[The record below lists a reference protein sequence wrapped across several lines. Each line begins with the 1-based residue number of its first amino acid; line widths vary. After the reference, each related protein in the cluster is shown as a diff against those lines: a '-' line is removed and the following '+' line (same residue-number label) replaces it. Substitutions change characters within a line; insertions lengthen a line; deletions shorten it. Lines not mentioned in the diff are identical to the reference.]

1 MRIIQKQISLE
12 PMTSRLPSVWPAYY
26 NNEPDIYYFDD
37 ASLKN
42 RDWAYTSNWGMVPVN
57 IVVFPTPY
65 SCHTDADYS
74 VVDGC
79 HCYGGDY
86 ETNVGCSNEGSLSYD
101 ELNFSGDC
109 ELCIDAEPCNNECNF
124 VLSFENLSKW
134 YYFFNEY
141 YNLLKQYSHCDR
153 VYTSAE
159 DYYNYESLTKYA
171 DQMIYG
177 TDRQTYID
185 LDEEFANKGGR
196 VYVDLY
202 DKDGALIDAK
212 LDLEE
217 YYKKI
222 HDEYEGDRTAI
233 INVYDGGFFKWIC
246 DNVVPSFTIPMAY
259 RNYWK
264 KDILFYP
271 DVIKWMKWFNDRED
285 LNYEEAANF
294 ELEIEITEI
303 WDCKA
308 EGVDDCCDCEEYFGR
323 GGKRIYD
330 KMKEWYNQVQGKIL
344 SSINKSCSMPTIILP
359 TELQLSI
366 DDIGEFSIF
375 STDYEL
381 GKDYRVA
388 HYGDSANTYGGT
400 VQTID
405 GVPMYFSGA
414 CQNNGLGF
422 TFNPD
427 YMERYVSSCMT
438 CGYEGVFAEICPKC
452 GDRHIKQISY
462 DPDRKENIEDVWSSY
477 TERYITHEYCCDG
490 ECENCSEKYDNRDE
504 FFTNVTYYTYD
515 ENNVKHTG
523 TGSKEDAK
531 NEIKKK
537 LTKIYPLTTC
547 ENGWILIDGV
557 LYEIK
562 EAEFGKYD
570 QSNVYLKDNTYLVFR
585 EEGTNTPYTFVNGK
599 KVFADFYPAK
609 DSGVFYFPF
618 FLSESAEFVE
628 KCSGKLFNIENYMQF
643 KRHEK
648 LNHIFYIEYHGKVY
662 NLGTDGTQ
670 DSYEIDGNEYY
681 KTTGYTVNEYGDT
694 LYCIDGVKFY
704 NDASVIG
711 GLEDYTL
718 EGYDTPSC
726 TVDENN
732 KNIIKIEPFMDDDKC
747 AFTIYSVEEITGH
760 TVSKIADIRLYNVLT
775 DDIGNTI
782 EGIYDLRASG
792 ATAHQPPQGTE
803 LELIYQVGNTANI
816 NRFSQSMDDMD
827 EIIVAKTK
835 NGWSDFRNYFVG
847 DIITKMTFYYKDYN
861 DNIVTD
867 TIHYAELDSG
877 DTRIVYDHDG
887 AQKFSTPSGYTS
899 LKAIQL
905 ATEVKDTLEESGKT
919 KFMKDDIYCDIT
931 YYVGATLSRIEGK
944 QYNLSS
950 KARGDKHNTSNGE
963 FYYSNYGV
971 EYIETVRFVKTN
983 WEYYLKKP
991 KDEESTLPS
1000 KRKDPCKHSISYPV
1014 YVYVLTQDL
1023 TRVDESQY
1031 DTEYSVPMA
1040 DFKFE
1045 INVFSGNSDTFAD
1058 RYPEEMTKH
1067 NDLQVF
1073 PTFREEYRFGVS
1085 TLENVDSD
1093 IYIDRGINAAFEKHL
1108 KLGEVTSLEALEQY
1122 GNGYFKIM
1130 ES

>member
-12 PMTSRLPSVWPAYY
+12 PMTSRLPSVWPAYLDNKLY
-26 NNEPDIYYFDD
+26 FFDD
-37 ASLKN
+37 AHLKE

-57 IVVFPTPY
+57 IVVNHAPSEFGKDGRPQSAETY
-65 SCHTDADYS
+65 YL
-74 VVDGC
+74 VDGC
-79 HCYGGDY
+79 HCYGSLY
-86 ETNVGCSNEGSLSYD
+86 ETNSGCSNCGSSSYD
-101 ELNFSGDC
+101 ELRFSGEC
-109 ELCIDAEPCNNECNF
+109 SPCISGECSF

-134 YYFFNEY
+134 YYFFTEY
-141 YNLLKQYSHCDR
+141 YNLLKQYSHCNR

-177 TDRQTYID
+177 TDRQTYVD

-202 DKDGALIDAK
+202 NKDGALIDAK

-264 KDILFYP
+264 KDMLFYP
-271 DVIKWMKWFNDRED
+271 DVIKWMKWFSDREE
-285 LNYEEAANF
+285 LNYKEVANF
-294 ELEIEITEI
+294 ELENGLTEL

-308 EGVDDCCDCEEYFGR
+308 EGVGDCCDCEEYFGR
-323 GGKRIYD
+323 GGDRIYQE
-330 KMKEWYNQVQGKIL
+330 MKKWYNKVQSKIL
-344 SSINKSCSMPTIILP
+344 SSISEPFSMPTIILP

-388 HYGDSANTYGGT
+388 HYGDSANTHSGT
-400 VQTID
+400 VVTMD
-405 GVPMYFSGA
+405 GNSMYLSGDS
-414 CQNNGLGF
+414 LGF
-422 TFNPD
+422 SFNPE
-427 YMERYVSSCMT
+427 YMEKFESGWTSYTDRYIMHEYDCNAKGCEHKKTYNNKNEFYVS
-438 CGYEGVFAEICPKC
+438 A
-452 GDRHIKQISY
+452 
-462 DPDRKENIEDVWSSY
+462 
-477 TERYITHEYCCDG
+477 
-490 ECENCSEKYDNRDE
+490 
-504 FFTNVTYYTYD
+504 VTYYTYD

-531 NEIKKK
+531 DEIKEK

-547 ENGWILIDGV
+547 DNGWILIDGV

-585 EEGTNTPYTFVNGK
+585 ENGTNTPYTFVNGK
-599 KVFADFYPAK
+599 KVFADFYPTK
-609 DSGVFYFPF
+609 DNGVFYFPF
-618 FLSESAEFVE
+618 FLSENANFVE
-628 KCSGKLFNIENYMQF
+628 KCSGKLFNIENYKQF
-643 KRHEK
+643 KRYEK
-648 LNHIFYIEYHGKVY
+648 LNHIYYIEYHGKVY

-694 LYCIDGVKFY
+694 LYCINGVKFY
-704 NDASVIG
+704 NDASVTG
-711 GLEDYTL
+711 GLEDYIL

-726 TVDENN
+726 TVDKNGN
-732 KNIIKIEPFMDDDKC
+732 NIIKIEPFMDDEHSI
-747 AFTIYSVEEITGH
+747 FTIYSVDEITGQ
-760 TVSKIADIRLYNVLT
+760 TVSKLSDIRLYNVLT
-775 DDIGNTI
+775 DDVGNTI
-782 EGIYDLRASG
+782 EGIYDVRAVGTSG
-792 ATAHQPPQGTE
+792 ATAHQPPQGIE

-816 NRFSQSMDDMD
+816 QRFSKTSDDMD
-827 EIIVAKTK
+827 WVITAKEK
-835 NGWSDFRNYFVG
+835 NKQSDFRNYFVG
-847 DIITKMTFYYKDYN
+847 DIITKMTFYYKDYDGN
-861 DNIVTD
+861 VVND
-867 TIHYAELDSG
+867 TIRYAELGND
-877 DTRIVYDHDG
+877 DVRYIYDYNSSE
-887 AQKFSTPSGYTS
+887 KYSTHSGYTS

-919 KFMKDDIYCDIT
+919 KYMYDDIYCDIT
-931 YYVGATLSRIEGK
+931 YYVGATLSRKEGK
-944 QYNLSS
+944 EYNLAS
-950 KARGDKHNTSNGE
+950 KARDDKHKTSKDVSDE
-963 FYYSNYGV
+963 QYHYYSNYGV
-971 EYIETVRFVKTN
+971 EYTETVRFVKTN
-983 WEYYLKKP
+983 LEYYLKKP
-991 KDEESTLPS
+991 KNENSILPS
-1000 KRKDPCKHSISYPV
+1000 KRKKPCNHSVSYPI

-1031 DTEYSVPMA
+1031 KTEYSVPMA

-1045 INVFSGNSDTFAD
+1045 INIFSGNGDTFGEK
-1058 RYPEEMTKH
+1058 YPEEMATH
-1067 NDLQVF
+1067 NNLQVF
-1073 PTFREEYRFGVS
+1073 PTYREEYRFGVS
-1085 TLENVDSD
+1085 SIENVDSD

>member
-246 DNVVPSFTIPMAY
+246 DNVVPSFTIPMVY

-264 KDILFYP
+264 KDMLFYP
-271 DVIKWMKWFNDRED
+271 DVIKWMKWFNDREE
-285 LNYEEAANF
+285 LNYKEAANF
-294 ELEIEITEI
+294 ELENGLTEL

-308 EGVDDCCDCEEYFGR
+308 EGVGDCCDCEEYFGR
-323 GGKRIYD
+323 GGDRIYQE
-330 KMKEWYNQVQGKIL
+330 MKKWYNKVQSKIL

-388 HYGDSANTYGGT
+388 HYGDSANTHSGT
-400 VQTID
+400 VVTMD
-405 GVPMYFSGA
+405 GNSMYLSGDS
-414 CQNNGLGF
+414 LGF
-422 TFNPD
+422 SFNPE
-427 YMERYVSSCMT
+427 YMEKFESGWTSYTDRYIMHEYDCNAKGCEHKKTYNNKNEFYVS
-438 CGYEGVFAEICPKC
+438 A
-452 GDRHIKQISY
+452 
-462 DPDRKENIEDVWSSY
+462 
-477 TERYITHEYCCDG
+477 
-490 ECENCSEKYDNRDE
+490 
-504 FFTNVTYYTYD
+504 VTYYTYD

-523 TGSKEDAK
+523 AGSIDNAK

-562 EAEFGKYD
+562 ETEYWKYD
-570 QSNVYLKDNTYLVFR
+570 QSNVYLRDNTYLVFR
-585 EEGTNTPYTFVNGK
+585 EDFTDTPYTFVNGK
-599 KVFADFYPAK
+599 KIFADFYPAK
-609 DSGVFYFPF
+609 DNGVFYFPF
-618 FLSESAEFVE
+618 FLSENANFVE
-628 KCSGKLFNIENYMQF
+628 KCSGKLFNIENYKQF
-643 KRHEK
+643 KRYEK
-648 LNHIFYIEYHGKVY
+648 LNHIYYIEYHGKVY

-694 LYCIDGVKFY
+694 LYCINGVKFY
-704 NDASVIG
+704 NDASVTG
-711 GLEDYTL
+711 GLEDYIL

-726 TVDENN
+726 TVDKNGN
-732 KNIIKIEPFMDDDKC
+732 NIIKIEPFMDDEHSI
-747 AFTIYSVEEITGH
+747 FTIYSVDEITGQ
-760 TVSKIADIRLYNVLT
+760 TVSKLSDIRLYNVLT
-775 DDIGNTI
+775 DDVGNTI
-782 EGIYDLRASG
+782 EGIYDVRAVGTSG

-816 NRFSQSMDDMD
+816 QRFSQTKDDMD
-827 EIIVAKTK
+827 DII
-835 NGWSDFRNYFVG
+835 SDYDERNYFVG
-847 DIITKMTFYYKDYN
+847 DIITKMTFYYKDYDGN
-861 DNIVTD
+861 VVND
-867 TIHYAELDSG
+867 TIRYAELGSD
-877 DTRIVYDHDG
+877 DVRYIYDYNSSEEY
-887 AQKFSTPSGYTS
+887 STPSGYTS

-905 ATEVKDTLEESGKT
+905 ATEVKDTLEQSGKT
-919 KFMKDDIYCDIT
+919 KYMYDDIYCDIT
-931 YYVGATLSRIEGK
+931 YYVGATLSRKEGK
-944 QYNLSS
+944 EYNLASY
-950 KARGDKHNTSNGE
+950 ARGDKHSKNSTYSGKS
-963 FYYSNYGV
+963 FSNYGV
-971 EYIETVRFVKTN
+971 EYTETVRFVKTN
-983 WEYYLKKP
+983 LEYYLKKP
-991 KDEESTLPS
+991 KDENSILPS
-1000 KRKDPCKHSISYPV
+1000 KRKKPCNHSVSYPI

-1031 DTEYSVPMA
+1031 KTEYSVPIA

-1045 INVFSGNSDTFAD
+1045 INIFSGNGDTFGEK
-1058 RYPEEMTKH
+1058 YPEEMATH
-1067 NDLQVF
+1067 NNLQVF
-1073 PTFREEYRFGVS
+1073 PTYREEYRFGVS
-1085 TLENVDSD
+1085 SIENVDSD

>member
-57 IVVFPTPY
+57 IVVSHNPNELGSDGRPQSAET
-65 SCHTDADYS
+65 YS

-79 HCYGGDY
+79 HCYAQSGT
-86 ETNVGCSNEGSLSYD
+86 EYD
-101 ELNFSGDC
+101 KL
-109 ELCIDAEPCNNECNF
+109 CNF

-177 TDRQTYID
+177 TDKQVYLD

-196 VYVDLY
+196 VEVQIYN
-202 DKDGALIDAK
+202 KDTAK
-212 LDLEE
+212 
-217 YYKKI
+217 YSAMTPTQA
-222 HDEYEGDRTAI
+222 HDEFKGDRMAMTD
-233 INVYDGGFFKWIC
+233 VYDVGFFKWIC

-271 DVIKWMKWFNDRED
+271 DVIKWMKWFSDREE
-285 LNYEEAANF
+285 LNYKEAANF
-294 ELEIEITEI
+294 ELENGLTEL

-308 EGVDDCCDCEEYFGR
+308 EGVGDCCDCEEYFGR
-323 GGKRIYD
+323 GGDRIYQE
-330 KMKEWYNQVQGKIL
+330 MKKWYNKVQSKIL
-344 SSINKSCSMPTIILP
+344 SSISKPCSMPTIILP

-427 YMERYVSSCMT
+427 YMEKYVSSCMD

-452 GDRHIKQISY
+452 GNRHIKQISY
-462 DPDRKENIEDVWSSY
+462 DPDRKENIEGAWTSY
-477 TERYITHEYCCDG
+477 TEKYIN
-490 ECENCSEKYDNRDE
+490 ENRGE
-504 FFTNVTYYTYD
+504 FFTDVTYYTYD

-523 TGSKEDAK
+523 TGSKEHAK
-531 NEIKKK
+531 DEIKKK

-547 ENGWILIDGV
+547 DNGWILIDGV

-570 QSNVYLKDNTYLVFR
+570 QSNLYLKDNTYLVFR

-599 KVFADFYPAK
+599 KVFADFYPGK

-643 KRHEK
+643 KRYEK
-648 LNHIFYIEYHGKVY
+648 LNHIYYIEYHGKVY

-711 GLEDYTL
+711 GLEDYIL

-726 TVDENN
+726 TVDENG

-747 AFTIYSVEEITGH
+747 VFTIYSVEEITGH

-792 ATAHQPPQGTE
+792 ATAHQPPEGTE

-827 EIIVAKTK
+827 EIIEAKAK

-861 DNIVTD
+861 DNIVND
-867 TIHYAELDSG
+867 TIYYVELDSG
-877 DTRIVYDHDG
+877 DTRIIYDHNG
-887 AQKFSTPSGYTS
+887 TQKFSTPSGYTS

-1000 KRKDPCKHSISYPV
+1000 KRKGPCKHSISYPV

-1031 DTEYSVPMA
+1031 NTEYSVPMA

-1058 RYPEEMTKH
+1058 RYLEEMTKH

-1073 PTFREEYRFGVS
+1073 PTYREEYRFGIS
-1085 TLENVDSD
+1085 ALENVDSD

>member
-57 IVVFPTPY
+57 IVVNHNPNELGSDGRPQSAETY
-65 SCHTDADYS
+65 SI
-74 VVDGC
+74 VDGC
-79 HCYGGDY
+79 HCYAQSGT
-86 ETNVGCSNEGSLSYD
+86 EYD
-101 ELNFSGDC
+101 KL
-109 ELCIDAEPCNNECNF
+109 CNF

-177 TDRQTYID
+177 TDKQTYLD

-196 VYVDLY
+196 VEVQIYN
-202 DKDGALIDAK
+202 KDTAK
-212 LDLEE
+212 
-217 YYKKI
+217 YSAMTPTQA
-222 HDEYEGDRTAI
+222 HDEFKGDRMAMTD
-233 INVYDGGFFKWIC
+233 VYDVGFFKWIC

-271 DVIKWMKWFNDRED
+271 DVIKWMKWFSDREE

-294 ELEIEITEI
+294 ELERGLTEL

-323 GGKRIYD
+323 GGDRIYQE
-330 KMKEWYNQVQGKIL
+330 MKKWYNKVQSKIL
-344 SSINKSCSMPTIILP
+344 SSISKPCSMPTIILP

-381 GKDYRVA
+381 GLDYRVA

-400 VQTID
+400 VQTMD
-405 GVPMYFSGA
+405 GIPMYLSGD
-414 CQNNGLGF
+414 CQNNGWGF

-427 YMERYVSSCMT
+427 YMEKYVSSCMT

-452 GDRHIKQISY
+452 GNRHIKQISY
-462 DPDRKENIEDVWSSY
+462 EPDRKENIEGAWTSY
-477 TERYITHEYCCDG
+477 TEKYVN
-490 ECENCSEKYDNRDE
+490 ENRGE
-504 FFTNVTYYTYD
+504 FFTDVTYYTYD

-523 TGSKEDAK
+523 TGSKEHAK
-531 NEIKKK
+531 DEIKKK

-547 ENGWILIDGV
+547 DNGWILIDGA

-643 KRHEK
+643 KRYEK
-648 LNHIFYIEYHGKVY
+648 LNHIYYIEYHGKVY

-694 LYCIDGVKFY
+694 LYCINGVKFY
-704 NDASVIG
+704 NDTSVIG
-711 GLEDYTL
+711 GLEDYIL

-726 TVDENN
+726 TVDENG

-747 AFTIYSVEEITGH
+747 VFTIYSVEEITGH

-782 EGIYDLRASG
+782 EGIYDLMASG
-792 ATAHQPPQGTE
+792 ATAHQPPEGTE

-827 EIIVAKTK
+827 EIIEAKAK

-861 DNIVTD
+861 DNIVND
-867 TIHYAELDSG
+867 TIYYVELDSG
-877 DTRIVYDHDG
+877 DTRIIYDHNG
-887 AQKFSTPSGYTS
+887 TQKFSTPSGYTS

-931 YYVGATLSRIEGK
+931 YYVCATLSRIEGK

-1073 PTFREEYRFGVS
+1073 PTYREEYRFGIS
-1085 TLENVDSD
+1085 ALENVDSD

>member
-26 NNEPDIYYFDD
+26 NNEPGIYYFDD

-246 DNVVPSFTIPMAY
+246 DNVVPSFTIPMVY

-264 KDILFYP
+264 KDMLFYP
-271 DVIKWMKWFNDRED
+271 DVIKWMKWFNDREE
-285 LNYEEAANF
+285 LNYKEAANF
-294 ELEIEITEI
+294 ELENGLTEL

-308 EGVDDCCDCEEYFGR
+308 EGVGDCCDCEEYFGR
-323 GGKRIYD
+323 GGDRIYQE
-330 KMKEWYNQVQGKIL
+330 MKKWYNKVQSKIL

-388 HYGDSANTYGGT
+388 HYGDSANTHSGT
-400 VQTID
+400 VVTMD
-405 GVPMYFSGA
+405 GNSMYLSGDS
-414 CQNNGLGF
+414 LGF
-422 TFNPD
+422 SFNPE
-427 YMERYVSSCMT
+427 YMENFESGWTSYTDRYIMHEYDCNAKGCEHKKTYNNKNEFYVS
-438 CGYEGVFAEICPKC
+438 A
-452 GDRHIKQISY
+452 
-462 DPDRKENIEDVWSSY
+462 
-477 TERYITHEYCCDG
+477 
-490 ECENCSEKYDNRDE
+490 
-504 FFTNVTYYTYD
+504 VTYYTYD

-523 TGSKEDAK
+523 AGSIDNAK

-562 EAEFGKYD
+562 ETEYWKYD
-570 QSNVYLKDNTYLVFR
+570 QSNVYLRDNTYLVFR
-585 EEGTNTPYTFVNGK
+585 EDFTDTPYTFVNGK
-599 KVFADFYPAK
+599 KIFADFYPAK
-609 DSGVFYFPF
+609 DNGVFYFPF
-618 FLSESAEFVE
+618 FLSENANFVE
-628 KCSGKLFNIENYMQF
+628 KCSGKLFNIENYKQF
-643 KRHEK
+643 KRYEK
-648 LNHIFYIEYHGKVY
+648 LNHIYYIEYHGKVY

-694 LYCIDGVKFY
+694 LYCINGVKFY
-704 NDASVIG
+704 NDASVTG
-711 GLEDYTL
+711 GLEDYIL

-726 TVDENN
+726 TVDKNGN
-732 KNIIKIEPFMDDDKC
+732 NIIKIEPFMDDEHSI
-747 AFTIYSVEEITGH
+747 FTIYSVDEITGQ
-760 TVSKIADIRLYNVLT
+760 TVSKLSDIRLYNVLT
-775 DDIGNTI
+775 DDVGNTI
-782 EGIYDLRASG
+782 EGIYDVRAVGTSG

-816 NRFSQSMDDMD
+816 QRFSQTKDDMD
-827 EIIVAKTK
+827 DII
-835 NGWSDFRNYFVG
+835 SDYDERNYFVG
-847 DIITKMTFYYKDYN
+847 DIITKMTFYYKDYDGN
-861 DNIVTD
+861 VVND
-867 TIHYAELDSG
+867 TIRYAELGSD
-877 DTRIVYDHDG
+877 DVRYIYDYNSSEEY
-887 AQKFSTPSGYTS
+887 STPSGYTS

-905 ATEVKDTLEESGKT
+905 ATEVKDTLEQSGKT
-919 KFMKDDIYCDIT
+919 KYMYDDIYCDIT
-931 YYVGATLSRIEGK
+931 YYVGATLSRKEGK
-944 QYNLSS
+944 EYNLASY
-950 KARGDKHNTSNGE
+950 ARGDKHSKNSTYSGKS
-963 FYYSNYGV
+963 FSNYGV
-971 EYIETVRFVKTN
+971 EYTETVRFVKTN
-983 WEYYLKKP
+983 LEYYLKKP
-991 KDEESTLPS
+991 KDENSILPS
-1000 KRKDPCKHSISYPV
+1000 KRKKPCNHSVSYPI

-1031 DTEYSVPMA
+1031 KTEYSVPIA

-1045 INVFSGNSDTFAD
+1045 INIFSGNGDTFGEK
-1058 RYPEEMTKH
+1058 YPEEMATH
-1067 NDLQVF
+1067 NNLQVF
-1073 PTFREEYRFGVS
+1073 PTYREEYRFGVS
-1085 TLENVDSD
+1085 SIENVDSD

>member
-12 PMTSRLPSVWPAYY
+12 PMASRLPSVWPAYLDNKLY
-26 NNEPDIYYFDD
+26 FFDD
-37 ASLKN
+37 AHLKE

-57 IVVFPTPY
+57 IVVSPTPY

-86 ETNVGCSNEGSLSYD
+86 ETNVGSSNERSLSYD

-109 ELCIDAEPCNNECNF
+109 GICVDAEPCNNECNF

-202 DKDGALIDAK
+202 NKDGALIDAK

-264 KDILFYP
+264 KDMLFYP
-271 DVIKWMKWFNDRED
+271 DVIKWMKWFSDREE

-294 ELEIEITEI
+294 ELERGLTEL

-323 GGKRIYD
+323 GGDRIYQE
-330 KMKEWYNQVQGKIL
+330 MKKWYNKVQSKIL
-344 SSINKSCSMPTIILP
+344 SSISKPCSMPTIILP

-388 HYGDSANTYGGT
+388 HYGDSANTHSGT
-400 VQTID
+400 VVTMD
-405 GVPMYFSGA
+405 GNSMYLSGDS
-414 CQNNGLGF
+414 LGF
-422 TFNPD
+422 SFNPE
-427 YMERYVSSCMT
+427 YMEKFESGWTSYTDRYIMHEYDCNAKGCKHKKTYNNKNEFYVS
-438 CGYEGVFAEICPKC
+438 A
-452 GDRHIKQISY
+452 
-462 DPDRKENIEDVWSSY
+462 
-477 TERYITHEYCCDG
+477 
-490 ECENCSEKYDNRDE
+490 
-504 FFTNVTYYTYD
+504 VTYYTYD

-523 TGSKEDAK
+523 AGSKEDAK
-531 NEIKKK
+531 DEIKEK

-547 ENGWILIDGV
+547 DNGWILIDGV

-585 EEGTNTPYTFVNGK
+585 EDGTNTPYTFVNGK

-609 DSGVFYFPF
+609 DNGVFYFPF
-618 FLSESAEFVE
+618 FLSENANFVE
-628 KCSGKLFNIENYMQF
+628 KCSGKLFNIENYKQF
-643 KRHEK
+643 KRYEK
-648 LNHIFYIEYHGKVY
+648 LNHIYYIEYHGKVY

-694 LYCIDGVKFY
+694 LYCINGVKFY
-704 NDASVIG
+704 NDTSVIG
-711 GLEDYTL
+711 GLEDYIL

-726 TVDENN
+726 TVDENG

-747 AFTIYSVEEITGH
+747 VFTIYSVEEITGH

-782 EGIYDLRASG
+782 EGVYDLRASG
-792 ATAHQPPQGTE
+792 ATAHQPPEGTE

-827 EIIVAKTK
+827 EIIEAKAK

-861 DNIVTD
+861 DNIVND
-867 TIHYAELDSG
+867 TVYYVELDSG
-877 DTRIVYDHDG
+877 DTRIIYDHNG
-887 AQKFSTPSGYTS
+887 TQKFSTPSGYTS

-1073 PTFREEYRFGVS
+1073 PTYREEYRFGIS
-1085 TLENVDSD
+1085 ALENVDSD

>member
-12 PMTSRLPSVWPAYY
+12 PMTSRLPSVWPAYLDNKLY
-26 NNEPDIYYFDD
+26 FFDD
-37 ASLKN
+37 AHLKEM
-42 RDWAYTSNWGMVPVN
+42 DWAYTSNWGMVPVN
-57 IVVFPTPY
+57 IVVNHAPSEFGKDGRPQSAETY
-65 SCHTDADYS
+65 YL
-74 VVDGC
+74 VDGC
-79 HCYGGDY
+79 HCYGSLY
-86 ETNVGCSNEGSLSYD
+86 ETNSGCSNCGSSSYD
-101 ELNFSGDC
+101 ELRFSGEC
-109 ELCIDAEPCNNECNF
+109 SPCISGECSF

-134 YYFFNEY
+134 YYFFTEY
-141 YNLLKQYSHCDR
+141 YNLLKQYSHCNR

-177 TDRQTYID
+177 TDRQTYVD

-202 DKDGALIDAK
+202 NKDGALIDAK

-222 HDEYEGDRTAI
+222 NDEYEGDRTAI

-246 DNVVPSFTIPMAY
+246 DNVVPSFTIPVAY
-259 RNYWK
+259 RHYWK

-294 ELEIEITEI
+294 ELEREITEI

-308 EGVDDCCDCEEYFGR
+308 EGIDDCCDCEEYFGR
-323 GGKRIYD
+323 GGKKIYD

-388 HYGDSANTYGGT
+388 HYGDSANTHSGT
-400 VQTID
+400 VVTMD
-405 GVPMYFSGA
+405 GNSMYLSGDS
-414 CQNNGLGF
+414 LGF
-422 TFNPD
+422 SFNPE
-427 YMERYVSSCMT
+427 YMEKFESGWTSYTDRYIMHEYDCNAKGCEHKKTYNNKNEFYVS
-438 CGYEGVFAEICPKC
+438 A
-452 GDRHIKQISY
+452 
-462 DPDRKENIEDVWSSY
+462 
-477 TERYITHEYCCDG
+477 
-490 ECENCSEKYDNRDE
+490 
-504 FFTNVTYYTYD
+504 VTYYTYD

-523 TGSKEDAK
+523 AGSKEHAK
-531 NEIKKK
+531 DEIKEK

-547 ENGWILIDGV
+547 DNGWILIDGV

-562 EAEFGKYD
+562 EAEFGEYD

-585 EEGTNTPYTFVNGK
+585 EDGTNTPYTFVNGK

-609 DSGVFYFPF
+609 NSGVFYFPF
-618 FLSESAEFVE
+618 FLSKSAEFVE
-628 KCSGKLFNIENYMQF
+628 TCSGKLFNIENYKQF
-643 KRHEK
+643 ERYKRSK
-648 LNHIFYIEYHGKVY
+648 QIYYIEYHGKVY

-704 NDASVIG
+704 NDASVTG
-711 GLEDYTL
+711 GLEDYIL

-726 TVDENN
+726 TVDENG

-747 AFTIYSVEEITGH
+747 VFTIYSVDEITGQ
-760 TVSKIADIRLYNVLT
+760 TVSKLSDIRLYNVLT
-775 DDIGNTI
+775 DDVGNTI
-782 EGIYDLRASG
+782 EGIYDVRAVGTSG

-816 NRFSQSMDDMD
+816 QRFSQTSDDMD
-827 EIIVAKTK
+827 GVITAKEK
-835 NGWSDFRNYFVG
+835 NKQSDFRNYFVG
-847 DIITKMTFYYKDYN
+847 DIITKMTFYYKDYDGN
-861 DNIVTD
+861 VVND
-867 TIHYAELDSG
+867 TIRYAELGND
-877 DTRIVYDHDG
+877 DVRYIYDYNSSE
-887 AQKFSTPSGYTS
+887 KYSTPSGYTS

-919 KFMKDDIYCDIT
+919 KYMYDDIYCDIT
-931 YYVGATLSRIEGK
+931 YYVGATLSRKEGK
-944 QYNLSS
+944 EYNLAS
-950 KARGDKHNTSNGE
+950 KARDDKHKTSKDVSDE
-963 FYYSNYGV
+963 QYHYYSNYGV
-971 EYIETVRFVKTN
+971 EYTETVRFVKTN

-991 KDEESTLPS
+991 KNENSILPS
-1000 KRKDPCKHSISYPV
+1000 KRKKPCNHSVSYPI

-1031 DTEYSVPMA
+1031 KTEYSVPIA

-1045 INVFSGNSDTFAD
+1045 INIFSGNGDTFGEK
-1058 RYPEEMTKH
+1058 YPEEMATH
-1067 NDLQVF
+1067 NNLQVF
-1073 PTFREEYRFGVS
+1073 PTYREEYRFGVS
-1085 TLENVDSD
+1085 SIENVDSD

>member
-1 MRIIQKQISLE
+1 M
-12 PMTSRLPSVWPAYY
+12 M
-26 NNEPDIYYFDD
+26 
-37 ASLKN
+37 
-42 RDWAYTSNWGMVPVN
+42 
-57 IVVFPTPY
+57 
-65 SCHTDADYS
+65 
-74 VVDGC
+74 
-79 HCYGGDY
+79 
-86 ETNVGCSNEGSLSYD
+86 
-101 ELNFSGDC
+101 
-109 ELCIDAEPCNNECNF
+109 
-124 VLSFENLSKW
+124 
-134 YYFFNEY
+134 
-141 YNLLKQYSHCDR
+141 
-153 VYTSAE
+153 
-159 DYYNYESLTKYA
+159 
-171 DQMIYG
+171 YG
-177 TDRQTYID
+177 TDKQTYLD

-196 VYVDLY
+196 VEVQIYN
-202 DKDGALIDAK
+202 KDTAK
-212 LDLEE
+212 
-217 YYKKI
+217 YSAMTPTQA
-222 HDEYEGDRTAI
+222 HDEFKGDRMAMTD
-233 INVYDGGFFKWIC
+233 VYDVGFFKWIF

-294 ELEIEITEI
+294 ELEREITEI

-308 EGVDDCCDCEEYFGR
+308 EGIDDCCDCEEYFGR

-381 GKDYRVA
+381 GLDYRVA

-400 VQTID
+400 VQTMD
-405 GVPMYFSGA
+405 GIPMYLSGD
-414 CQNNGLGF
+414 CQNNGCGF

-427 YMERYVSSCMT
+427 YMEKYVSSCMT
-438 CGYEGVFAEICPKC
+438 CGYEGV
-452 GDRHIKQISY
+452 Y
-462 DPDRKENIEDVWSSY
+462 DHDRKENIEGAWTSY

-490 ECENCSEKYDNRDE
+490 EECENCSEKYDNRDE
-504 FFTNVTYYTYD
+504 FFTDVTYYTYD

-531 NEIKKK
+531 DEIKEK

-547 ENGWILIDGV
+547 DNGWILIDGV

-585 EEGTNTPYTFVNGK
+585 EDGTNTPYTFVNGK

-609 DSGVFYFPF
+609 DNGVFYFPF
-618 FLSESAEFVE
+618 FLSENTNFVE
-628 KCSGKLFNIENYMQF
+628 KCSGKFFNIENYKQF
-643 KRHEK
+643 KRYEK
-648 LNHIFYIEYHGKVY
+648 LNHIYYIEYHGKVY

-681 KTTGYTVNEYGDT
+681 KVSGYTVNEYGDT
-694 LYCIDGVKFY
+694 LYCINGVKFY
-704 NDASVIG
+704 NDASVTG
-711 GLEDYTL
+711 GLEDYIL

-726 TVDENN
+726 TVDKNS

-747 AFTIYSVEEITGH
+747 VFTIYSVEEITGH

-792 ATAHQPPQGTE
+792 ATAHQPPEGTE

-827 EIIVAKTK
+827 EIIEAKEK
-835 NGWSDFRNYFVG
+835 NGWSNFRNYFVG

-861 DNIVTD
+861 DNIVND
-867 TIHYAELDSG
+867 TIYYVELDSG
-877 DTRIVYDHDG
+877 DTRIIYDHNG
-887 AQKFSTPSGYTS
+887 IQKFSTPSGYTS

-905 ATEVKDTLEESGKT
+905 ATEVKDSLEESGKT

-950 KARGDKHNTSNGE
+950 KARGDKYKTSNGE

-1031 DTEYSVPMA
+1031 DTECSVPMA

-1073 PTFREEYRFGVS
+1073 PTYREEYRFGIS
-1085 TLENVDSD
+1085 ALENVDSD

>member
-12 PMTSRLPSVWPAYY
+12 PMTSRLPSVWPAYLDNKLY
-26 NNEPDIYYFDD
+26 FFDD
-37 ASLKN
+37 AHLKE

-57 IVVFPTPY
+57 IVVNHAPSEFGKDGRPQSAETY
-65 SCHTDADYS
+65 YL
-74 VVDGC
+74 VDGC
-79 HCYGGDY
+79 HCYGSLY
-86 ETNVGCSNEGSLSYD
+86 ETNSGCSNCGSSSYD
-101 ELNFSGDC
+101 ELRFSGEC
-109 ELCIDAEPCNNECNF
+109 SPCISGECSF

-134 YYFFNEY
+134 YYFFTEY
-141 YNLLKQYSHCDR
+141 YNLLKQYSHCNR

-159 DYYNYESLTKYA
+159 DYYNYESLTKYS

-202 DKDGALIDAK
+202 NKDGALIDAK

-246 DNVVPSFTIPMAY
+246 DNVVPSFTIPMVY

-264 KDILFYP
+264 KDMLFYP
-271 DVIKWMKWFNDRED
+271 DVIKWMKWFNDREE
-285 LNYEEAANF
+285 LNYKEAANF
-294 ELEIEITEI
+294 ELENGLTEL

-308 EGVDDCCDCEEYFGR
+308 EGVGDCCDCEEYFGR
-323 GGKRIYD
+323 GGDRIYQE
-330 KMKEWYNQVQGKIL
+330 MKKWYNKVQSKIL

-388 HYGDSANTYGGT
+388 HYGDSANTHSGT
-400 VQTID
+400 VVTMD
-405 GVPMYFSGA
+405 GNSMYLSGDS
-414 CQNNGLGF
+414 LGF
-422 TFNPD
+422 SFNPE
-427 YMERYVSSCMT
+427 YMEKFESGWTSYTDRYIMHEYDCNAKGCEHKKTYNNKNEFYVS
-438 CGYEGVFAEICPKC
+438 A
-452 GDRHIKQISY
+452 
-462 DPDRKENIEDVWSSY
+462 
-477 TERYITHEYCCDG
+477 
-490 ECENCSEKYDNRDE
+490 
-504 FFTNVTYYTYD
+504 VTYYTYD

-523 TGSKEDAK
+523 AGSIDNAK

-585 EEGTNTPYTFVNGK
+585 EDGTNTPYTFVNGK
-599 KVFADFYPAK
+599 KVFADFYLAK
-609 DSGVFYFPF
+609 DNGVFYFPF
-618 FLSESAEFVE
+618 FLSENANFVE
-628 KCSGKLFNIENYMQF
+628 KCSGKLFNIENYKQF
-643 KRHEK
+643 KRYEK
-648 LNHIFYIEYHGKVY
+648 LNHIYYIEYHGKVY

-694 LYCIDGVKFY
+694 LYCINGVKFY
-704 NDASVIG
+704 NDASVTG
-711 GLEDYTL
+711 GLEDYIL

-726 TVDENN
+726 TVDKNGN
-732 KNIIKIEPFMDDDKC
+732 NIIKIEPFMDDEHSI
-747 AFTIYSVEEITGH
+747 FTIYSVDEITGQ
-760 TVSKIADIRLYNVLT
+760 TVSKLSDIRLYNVLT
-775 DDIGNTI
+775 DDVGNTI
-782 EGIYDLRASG
+782 EGIYDVRAVGTSG

-816 NRFSQSMDDMD
+816 QRFSQTKDDMD
-827 EIIVAKTK
+827 DII
-835 NGWSDFRNYFVG
+835 SDYDERNYFVG
-847 DIITKMTFYYKDYN
+847 DIITKMTFYYKDYDGN
-861 DNIVTD
+861 VVND
-867 TIHYAELDSG
+867 TIRYAELGSD
-877 DTRIVYDHDG
+877 DVRYIYDYNSSEEY
-887 AQKFSTPSGYTS
+887 STPSGYTS
-899 LKAIQL
+899 LKAIQF
-905 ATEVKDTLEESGKT
+905 ATEVKDTLEQSGKT
-919 KFMKDDIYCDIT
+919 KYMYDDIYCDIT
-931 YYVGATLSRIEGK
+931 YYVGATLSRKEGK
-944 QYNLSS
+944 EYNLASY
-950 KARGDKHNTSNGE
+950 ARGDKHSKNSTYSGKS
-963 FYYSNYGV
+963 FSNYGV
-971 EYIETVRFVKTN
+971 EYTETVRFVKTN
-983 WEYYLKKP
+983 LEYYLKKP
-991 KDEESTLPS
+991 KDENSILPS
-1000 KRKDPCKHSISYPV
+1000 KRKKPCNHSVSYPV

-1031 DTEYSVPMA
+1031 KTEYSVPIA

-1045 INVFSGNSDTFAD
+1045 INIFSGNGDTFGEK
-1058 RYPEEMTKH
+1058 YPEEMATH
-1067 NDLQVF
+1067 NNLQVF
-1073 PTFREEYRFGVS
+1073 PTYREEYRFGVS
-1085 TLENVDSD
+1085 SIENVDSD

>member
-12 PMTSRLPSVWPAYY
+12 PMASRLPSVWPAYLDNKLY
-26 NNEPDIYYFDD
+26 FFDD
-37 ASLKN
+37 AHLKE

-57 IVVFPTPY
+57 IVVNHAPSELGEDGRPQSAETY
-65 SCHTDADYS
+65 SI
-74 VVDGC
+74 VDGC
-79 HCYGGDY
+79 HCYGSLY
-86 ETNVGCSNEGSLSYD
+86 ETNSGCSNCGSSSYD
-101 ELNFSGDC
+101 ELRFSGEC
-109 ELCIDAEPCNNECNF
+109 SPCISGECSF

-134 YYFFNEY
+134 YYFFTEY
-141 YNLLKQYSHCDR
+141 YNLLKQYSHCNR

-177 TDRQTYID
+177 NDKQTYID

-202 DKDGALIDAK
+202 NKDGALIDAK

-217 YYKKI
+217 YDKKI
-222 HDEYEGDRTAI
+222 NDEYEGDRTAI

-294 ELEIEITEI
+294 ELEREITEI

-308 EGVDDCCDCEEYFGR
+308 DGIDDCCDCEEYFGR

-344 SSINKSCSMPTIILP
+344 SSISKPCSMPTIILP

-366 DDIGEFSIF
+366 DDMGEFSIF

-388 HYGDSANTYGGT
+388 HYGDSANTHSGT
-400 VQTID
+400 VVTMD
-405 GVPMYFSGA
+405 GNSMYLSGDS
-414 CQNNGLGF
+414 LGF
-422 TFNPD
+422 SFNPE
-427 YMERYVSSCMT
+427 YMEKFESGWTSYTDRYIMHEYDCNAKGCEHKKTYNNKNEFYVS
-438 CGYEGVFAEICPKC
+438 A
-452 GDRHIKQISY
+452 
-462 DPDRKENIEDVWSSY
+462 
-477 TERYITHEYCCDG
+477 
-490 ECENCSEKYDNRDE
+490 
-504 FFTNVTYYTYD
+504 VTYYTYD

-523 TGSKEDAK
+523 AGSIDNAK
-531 NEIKKK
+531 DEIKEK

-547 ENGWILIDGV
+547 DNGWILIDGV

-562 EAEFGKYD
+562 EAEYWKYD
-570 QSNVYLKDNTYLVFR
+570 QSNVYLRDNTYLVFR
-585 EEGTNTPYTFVNGK
+585 EDGTNTPYTFVNGK

-628 KCSGKLFNIENYMQF
+628 KCSGKLFNIENYKQF
-643 KRHEK
+643 KRYEK
-648 LNHIFYIEYHGKVY
+648 LNHIYYIEYHGKVY

-704 NDASVIG
+704 NDASVTG
-711 GLEDYTL
+711 GLEDYIL

-726 TVDENN
+726 TVDENG

-747 AFTIYSVEEITGH
+747 VFTIYSVDEITGQ
-760 TVSKIADIRLYNVLT
+760 TVSKLSDIRLYNVLT
-775 DDIGNTI
+775 DDVGNTI
-782 EGIYDLRASG
+782 EGIYDVRAVGTSG

-816 NRFSQSMDDMD
+816 QRFSQTSDDMD
-827 EIIVAKTK
+827 GVITAKKK
-835 NGWSDFRNYFVG
+835 NKQSDFRNYFVG
-847 DIITKMTFYYKDYN
+847 DIITKMTFYYKDYDGN
-861 DNIVTD
+861 VVND
-867 TIHYAELDSG
+867 TIRYAELGND
-877 DTRIVYDHDG
+877 DVRYIYDYNSSE
-887 AQKFSTPSGYTS
+887 KYSTPSGYTS

-919 KFMKDDIYCDIT
+919 KYMYDDIYCDIT
-931 YYVGATLSRIEGK
+931 YYVGATLSRKEGK
-944 QYNLSS
+944 EYNLAS
-950 KARGDKHNTSNGE
+950 KARDDKHKTSKDVSDE
-963 FYYSNYGV
+963 QYHYYSNYGV
-971 EYIETVRFVKTN
+971 EYTETVRFVKTN

-991 KDEESTLPS
+991 KNENSILPS
-1000 KRKDPCKHSISYPV
+1000 KRKKPCNHSVSYPI

-1031 DTEYSVPMA
+1031 KTEYSVPMA

-1045 INVFSGNSDTFAD
+1045 INIFSGNGDTFGEK
-1058 RYPEEMTKH
+1058 YPEEMATH
-1067 NDLQVF
+1067 NNLQVF
-1073 PTFREEYRFGVS
+1073 PTYREEYRFGVS
-1085 TLENVDSD
+1085 SIENVDSD

>member
-12 PMTSRLPSVWPAYY
+12 PMTSRLPSVWPAYLDNKLY
-26 NNEPDIYYFDD
+26 FFDD
-37 ASLKN
+37 AHLKE

-57 IVVFPTPY
+57 IVVNHAPSEFGKDGRPQSAETY
-65 SCHTDADYS
+65 YL
-74 VVDGC
+74 VDGC
-79 HCYGGDY
+79 HCYGSLY
-86 ETNVGCSNEGSLSYD
+86 ETNSGCSNCGSSSYD
-101 ELNFSGDC
+101 ELRFSGEC
-109 ELCIDAEPCNNECNF
+109 SPCISGECSF

-134 YYFFNEY
+134 YYFFTEY

-177 TDRQTYID
+177 TDRQTYVD

-202 DKDGALIDAK
+202 NKDGALIDTK

-264 KDILFYP
+264 KDMLFYP
-271 DVIKWMKWFNDRED
+271 DVIKWMKWFSDREE
-285 LNYEEAANF
+285 LNYKEAANF
-294 ELEIEITEI
+294 ELENGLTEL

-308 EGVDDCCDCEEYFGR
+308 EGVGDCCDCEEYFGR
-323 GGKRIYD
+323 GGDRIYQE
-330 KMKEWYNQVQGKIL
+330 MKKWYNKVQSKIL
-344 SSINKSCSMPTIILP
+344 SSISKPCSMPTIILP

-366 DDIGEFSIF
+366 DDMGEFSIF

-388 HYGDSANTYGGT
+388 HYGDSANTHSGT
-400 VQTID
+400 VVTMD
-405 GVPMYFSGA
+405 GNSMYLSGDS
-414 CQNNGLGF
+414 LGF
-422 TFNPD
+422 SFNPE
-427 YMERYVSSCMT
+427 YMEKFESGWTSYTDRYIMHEYDCNAKGCEHKKTYNNKNEFYVS
-438 CGYEGVFAEICPKC
+438 A
-452 GDRHIKQISY
+452 
-462 DPDRKENIEDVWSSY
+462 
-477 TERYITHEYCCDG
+477 
-490 ECENCSEKYDNRDE
+490 
-504 FFTNVTYYTYD
+504 VTYYTYD

-523 TGSKEDAK
+523 AGSIDNAK

-585 EEGTNTPYTFVNGK
+585 EDGTNTPYTFVNGK

-643 KRHEK
+643 KRYEK
-648 LNHIFYIEYHGKVY
+648 LNHIYYIEYHGKVY

-694 LYCIDGVKFY
+694 LYCINGVKFY
-704 NDASVIG
+704 NDASVTG
-711 GLEDYTL
+711 GLEDYIL

-726 TVDENN
+726 TVDKNGN
-732 KNIIKIEPFMDDDKC
+732 NIIKIEPFMDDEHSI
-747 AFTIYSVEEITGH
+747 FTIYSVDEITGQ
-760 TVSKIADIRLYNVLT
+760 TVSKLSDIRLYNVLT
-775 DDIGNTI
+775 DDVGNTI
-782 EGIYDLRASG
+782 EGIYDVRAVGTSG

-816 NRFSQSMDDMD
+816 QRFSQTKDDMD
-827 EIIVAKTK
+827 DII
-835 NGWSDFRNYFVG
+835 SDYDERNYFVG
-847 DIITKMTFYYKDYN
+847 DIITKMTFYYKDYDGN
-861 DNIVTD
+861 VVND
-867 TIHYAELDSG
+867 TIRYAELGSD
-877 DTRIVYDHDG
+877 DVRYIYDYNSSEEY
-887 AQKFSTPSGYTS
+887 STPSGYTS

-905 ATEVKDTLEESGKT
+905 ATEVKDTLEQSGKT
-919 KFMKDDIYCDIT
+919 KYMYDDIYCDIT
-931 YYVGATLSRIEGK
+931 YYVGATLSRKEGK
-944 QYNLSS
+944 EYNLASY
-950 KARGDKHNTSNGE
+950 ARGDKHSKNSTYSGKS
-963 FYYSNYGV
+963 FSNYGV
-971 EYIETVRFVKTN
+971 EYTETVRFVKTN
-983 WEYYLKKP
+983 LEYYLKKP
-991 KDEESTLPS
+991 KDENSILPS
-1000 KRKDPCKHSISYPV
+1000 KRKKPCNHSVSYPI

-1031 DTEYSVPMA
+1031 KTEYSVPIA

-1045 INVFSGNSDTFAD
+1045 INIFSGNGDTFGEK
-1058 RYPEEMTKH
+1058 YPEEMATH
-1067 NDLQVF
+1067 NNLQVF
-1073 PTFREEYRFGVS
+1073 PTYREEYRFGVS
-1085 TLENVDSD
+1085 SIENVDSD

-1122 GNGYFKIM
+1122 GLNFFKIM

>member
-12 PMTSRLPSVWPAYY
+12 PMTSRLPSVWPAYF
-26 NNEPDIYYFDD
+26 NNEKEIYYFDD
-37 ASLKN
+37 THLKD

-57 IVVFPTPY
+57 IVVNHNPNELGEDGRPQLAET
-65 SCHTDADYS
+65 YS

-79 HCYGGDY
+79 HCYKESDT
-86 ETNVGCSNEGSLSYD
+86 EYD
-101 ELNFSGDC
+101 KL
-109 ELCIDAEPCNNECNF
+109 CNF

-141 YNLLKQYSHCDR
+141 YNLLKQYSHCNR

-177 TDRQTYID
+177 GDKQTYLD

-196 VYVDLY
+196 VEVQIYNKDTASY
-202 DKDGALIDAK
+202 DTMSPEQA
-212 LDLEE
+212 
-217 YYKKI
+217 
-222 HDEYEGDRTAI
+222 HDEFDGDRMTMTD
-233 INVYDGGFFKWIC
+233 VYDVGFFKWIC
-246 DNVVPSFTIPMAY
+246 DNVIPSFIIPMDY
-259 RNYWK
+259 RNYWN
-264 KDILFYP
+264 KDMLFYP
-271 DVIKWMKWFNDRED
+271 DVIKWIKWFKDRES
-285 LNYEEAANF
+285 LNYEETANF
-294 ELEIEITEI
+294 ELENGLTEL
-303 WDCKA
+303 WDCKS
-308 EGVDDCCDCEEYFGR
+308 EGIDDCCDCEEYFGR
-323 GGKRIYD
+323 GGDRIYQ
-330 KMKEWYNQVQGKIL
+330 KMKEWYNQVQDNIL
-344 SSINKSCSMPTIILP
+344 SSISKPCSMPTIILQ

-405 GVPMYFSGA
+405 GVPMYLSSD
-414 CQNNGLGF
+414 CQDKGWGF
-422 TFNPD
+422 TFNLD
-427 YMERYVSSCMT
+427 YMEKYVSSCMT
-438 CGYEGVFAEICPKC
+438 CGYEGVFADICPKC
-452 GDRHIKQISY
+452 GERHIKQISY
-462 DPDRKENIEDVWSSY
+462 SPDTKENIEDAWTSY
-477 TERYITHEYCCDG
+477 TERYVANE
-490 ECENCSEKYDNRDE
+490 DNIDE
-504 FFTNVTYYTYD
+504 FFTKITYYTYD

-523 TGSKEDAK
+523 TGSKEHAK
-531 NEIKKK
+531 YEIKEK

-547 ENGWILIDGV
+547 KNGWILISGV

-562 EAEFGKYD
+562 EAEYGKYD

-585 EEGTNTPYTFVNGK
+585 EDGTDTPYTFVNGK

-609 DSGVFYFPF
+609 DNGVFYFPF
-618 FLSESAEFVE
+618 FLSEYTEFVE
-628 KCSGKLFNIENYMQF
+628 KCSGKLFNIDNYMQF

-648 LNHIFYIEYHGKVY
+648 LNHIYYIEYHGKVY
-662 NLGTDGTQ
+662 NLGTDETQ

-681 KTTGYTVNEYGDT
+681 KTSGYAINEYGDT
-694 LYCIDGVKFY
+694 LYCINGSVMFY
-704 NDASVIG
+704 NDESVLG
-711 GLEDYTL
+711 GLEDYIL
-718 EGYDTPSC
+718 EGYEVPEC
-726 TVDENN
+726 TVNEDN
-732 KNIIKIEPFMDDDKC
+732 KNIIRIEPIMDDDKC
-747 AFTIYSVEEITGH
+747 VFTLYSVEELTGH
-760 TVSKIADIRLYNVLT
+760 TISKLADIRLYNVLT

-782 EGIYDLRASG
+782 EGIYDLRSSE

-827 EIIVAKTK
+827 KVIAAKEK
-835 NGWSDFRNYFVG
+835 NQWDEFRNYFVG

-861 DNIVTD
+861 GNIVTD
-867 TIHYAELDSG
+867 TVRYAELDSG
-877 DTRIVYDHDG
+877 DTRIVYGSD
-887 AQKFSTPSGYTS
+887 KETILYNTENGYTS
-899 LKAIQL
+899 LFAIQD
-905 ATEVKDTLEESGKT
+905 ATKSKDELEVDGKYIE
-919 KFMKDDIYCDIT
+919 DDIYCDIT

-950 KARGDKHNTSNGE
+950 KDRDDKHITSNGE

-983 WEYYLKKP
+983 WEYYLKTP

-1000 KRKDPCKHSISYPV
+1000 KRKDPCKHSVSYPI

-1023 TRVDESQY
+1023 TRVRESQY
-1031 DTEYSVPMA
+1031 DTDYSVPMA

-1045 INVFSGNSDTFAD
+1045 INIFSGNSDTFAK
-1058 RYPEEMTKH
+1058 RYPEEMEKH
-1067 NDLQVF
+1067 NGLQVF
-1073 PTFREEYRFGVS
+1073 PTYREEYRFGIS
-1085 TLENVDSD
+1085 SLENVDSD

>member
-57 IVVFPTPY
+57 IVVSPTPY

-86 ETNVGCSNEGSLSYD
+86 EINVGCSNEGSLSYD

-109 ELCIDAEPCNNECNF
+109 GICVDAEPCNNKCNF

-177 TDRQTYID
+177 TDRQTYVD

-202 DKDGALIDAK
+202 NKDGALIDAK

-222 HDEYEGDRTAI
+222 HDEYEGDRTTI

-271 DVIKWMKWFNDRED
+271 DVIKWMKWFSDREE

-294 ELEIEITEI
+294 ELERGLTEL

-323 GGKRIYD
+323 GGDRIYQE
-330 KMKEWYNQVQGKIL
+330 MKKWYNKVQSKIL
-344 SSINKSCSMPTIILP
+344 SSISKPCSMPTIILP

-366 DDIGEFSIF
+366 DDMGEFSIF

-388 HYGDSANTYGGT
+388 HYGDSANTHSGT
-400 VQTID
+400 VVTMD
-405 GVPMYFSGA
+405 GNSMYLSGDS
-414 CQNNGLGF
+414 LGF
-422 TFNPD
+422 SFNPE
-427 YMERYVSSCMT
+427 YMEKFESGWTSYTDRYIMHEYDCNAKGCEHKKTYNNKNEFYVS
-438 CGYEGVFAEICPKC
+438 A
-452 GDRHIKQISY
+452 
-462 DPDRKENIEDVWSSY
+462 
-477 TERYITHEYCCDG
+477 
-490 ECENCSEKYDNRDE
+490 
-504 FFTNVTYYTYD
+504 VTYYTYD

-523 TGSKEDAK
+523 AGSIDNAK
-531 NEIKKK
+531 NEIKEK

-547 ENGWILIDGV
+547 DNGWILIDGV

-585 EEGTNTPYTFVNGK
+585 EDGTNTPYTFVNGK

-628 KCSGKLFNIENYMQF
+628 TCSGKLFNIENYKQF
-643 KRHEK
+643 ERYKRSK
-648 LNHIFYIEYHGKVY
+648 QIYYIEYHGKVY
-662 NLGTDGTQ
+662 NLGDVIQ

-681 KTTGYTVNEYGDT
+681 KVSGYTVNEYGDT
-694 LYCIDGVKFY
+694 LYCINGVKFY
-704 NDASVIG
+704 NDASVTG
-711 GLEDYTL
+711 GLEDYIL

-726 TVDENN
+726 TVDKNGN
-732 KNIIKIEPFMDDDKC
+732 NIIKIEPFMDDEHSI
-747 AFTIYSVEEITGH
+747 FTIYSVDEITGQ
-760 TVSKIADIRLYNVLT
+760 TVSKLSDIRLYNVLT
-775 DDIGNTI
+775 DDVGNTI
-782 EGIYDLRASG
+782 EGIYDVRAVGTSG

-816 NRFSQSMDDMD
+816 QRFSQTKDDMD
-827 EIIVAKTK
+827 DII
-835 NGWSDFRNYFVG
+835 SDYDERNYFVG
-847 DIITKMTFYYKDYN
+847 DIITKMTFYYKDYDGN
-861 DNIVTD
+861 VVND
-867 TIHYAELDSG
+867 TIRYAELGSD
-877 DTRIVYDHDG
+877 DVRYIYDYNSSEEY
-887 AQKFSTPSGYTS
+887 STPSGYTS

-905 ATEVKDTLEESGKT
+905 ATEVKDTLEQSGKT
-919 KFMKDDIYCDIT
+919 KYMYDDIYCDIT
-931 YYVGATLSRIEGK
+931 YYVGATLSRKEGK
-944 QYNLSS
+944 EYNLASY
-950 KARGDKHNTSNGE
+950 ARGDKHSKNLTYSGKS
-963 FYYSNYGV
+963 FSNYGV
-971 EYIETVRFVKTN
+971 EYTETVRFVKTN
-983 WEYYLKKP
+983 LEYYLKKP
-991 KDEESTLPS
+991 KDENSILPS
-1000 KRKDPCKHSISYPV
+1000 KKKKPCNHSVSYPI

-1031 DTEYSVPMA
+1031 KTEYSVPIA

-1045 INVFSGNSDTFAD
+1045 INIFSGNGDTFGEK
-1058 RYPEEMTKH
+1058 YPEEMATH
-1067 NDLQVF
+1067 NNLQVF
-1073 PTFREEYRFGVS
+1073 PTYREEYRFGIS
-1085 TLENVDSD
+1085 ALENVDSD

>member
-12 PMTSRLPSVWPAYY
+12 PMTSRLPSVWPAYLDNKLY
-26 NNEPDIYYFDD
+26 FFDD
-37 ASLKN
+37 AHLKE

-57 IVVFPTPY
+57 IVVNHAPSELGEDGRPQSAETY
-65 SCHTDADYS
+65 SI
-74 VVDGC
+74 VDGC
-79 HCYGGDY
+79 HCYGSLY
-86 ETNVGCSNEGSLSYD
+86 ETNSGCSNCGSSSYD
-101 ELNFSGDC
+101 ELRFSGEC
-109 ELCIDAEPCNNECNF
+109 SPCISGECSF

-134 YYFFNEY
+134 YYFFTEY

-177 TDRQTYID
+177 TDRQTYVD

-202 DKDGALIDAK
+202 NKDGALIDAK

-246 DNVVPSFTIPMAY
+246 DNVVPSFTIPVAY

-294 ELEIEITEI
+294 ELEREITEI

-308 EGVDDCCDCEEYFGR
+308 EGIDDCCDCEEYFGR

-388 HYGDSANTYGGT
+388 HYGDSANTHSGT
-400 VQTID
+400 VVTMD
-405 GVPMYFSGA
+405 GNSMYLSGDS
-414 CQNNGLGF
+414 LGF
-422 TFNPD
+422 SFNPE
-427 YMERYVSSCMT
+427 YMEKFESGWTSYTDRYIMHEYDCNAKGCEHKKTYNNKNEFYVS
-438 CGYEGVFAEICPKC
+438 A
-452 GDRHIKQISY
+452 
-462 DPDRKENIEDVWSSY
+462 
-477 TERYITHEYCCDG
+477 
-490 ECENCSEKYDNRDE
+490 
-504 FFTNVTYYTYD
+504 VTYYTYD

-523 TGSKEDAK
+523 AGSKEHAK
-531 NEIKKK
+531 DEIKEK

-547 ENGWILIDGV
+547 DNGWILIDGV

-562 EAEFGKYD
+562 EAEFGEYD

-585 EEGTNTPYTFVNGK
+585 EDGTNTPYTFVNGK

-609 DSGVFYFPF
+609 NSGVFYFPF
-618 FLSESAEFVE
+618 FLSKSAEFVE

-643 KRHEK
+643 KRYEK
-648 LNHIFYIEYHGKVY
+648 LNHIYYIEYHGKVY

-704 NDASVIG
+704 NDASVTG
-711 GLEDYTL
+711 GLEDYIL

-726 TVDENN
+726 TVDENG

-747 AFTIYSVEEITGH
+747 VFTIYSVDEITGQ
-760 TVSKIADIRLYNVLT
+760 TVSKLSDIRLYNVLT
-775 DDIGNTI
+775 DDVGNTI
-782 EGIYDLRASG
+782 EGIYDVRAVGTSG

-816 NRFSQSMDDMD
+816 QRFSQTSDDMD
-827 EIIVAKTK
+827 GVITAKKK
-835 NGWSDFRNYFVG
+835 NKQSDFRNYFVG
-847 DIITKMTFYYKDYN
+847 DIITKMTFYYKDYDGN
-861 DNIVTD
+861 VVND
-867 TIHYAELDSG
+867 TIRYAELGND
-877 DTRIVYDHDG
+877 DVRYIYDYNSSE
-887 AQKFSTPSGYTS
+887 KYSTPSGYTS

-919 KFMKDDIYCDIT
+919 KYMYDDIYCDIT
-931 YYVGATLSRIEGK
+931 YYVGATLSRKEGK
-944 QYNLSS
+944 EYNLAS
-950 KARGDKHNTSNGE
+950 KARDDKHKTSKDVSDE
-963 FYYSNYGV
+963 QYHYYSNYGV
-971 EYIETVRFVKTN
+971 EYTETVRFVKTN

-991 KDEESTLPS
+991 KNENSILPS
-1000 KRKDPCKHSISYPV
+1000 KRKKPCNHSVSYPI

-1031 DTEYSVPMA
+1031 KTEYSVPMA

-1045 INVFSGNSDTFAD
+1045 INIFSGNGDTFGEK
-1058 RYPEEMTKH
+1058 YPEEMATH
-1067 NDLQVF
+1067 NNLQVF
-1073 PTFREEYRFGVS
+1073 PTYREEYRFGVS
-1085 TLENVDSD
+1085 SIENVDSD

>member
-12 PMTSRLPSVWPAYY
+12 PMTSRLPSVWPAYLDNKLY
-26 NNEPDIYYFDD
+26 FFDD
-37 ASLKN
+37 AHLKE

-57 IVVFPTPY
+57 IVVNHAPSEFGKDGRPQSAETY
-65 SCHTDADYS
+65 YL
-74 VVDGC
+74 VDGC
-79 HCYGGDY
+79 HCYGSLY
-86 ETNVGCSNEGSLSYD
+86 ETNSGCSNCGSSSYD
-101 ELNFSGDC
+101 ELRFSGEC
-109 ELCIDAEPCNNECNF
+109 SPCISGECSF

-134 YYFFNEY
+134 YYFFTEY
-141 YNLLKQYSHCDR
+141 YNLLKQYSHCNR

-177 TDRQTYID
+177 TDRQTYVD

-202 DKDGALIDAK
+202 NKDGALIDAK

-264 KDILFYP
+264 KDMLFYP
-271 DVIKWMKWFNDRED
+271 DVVKWMKWFSDREE
-285 LNYEEAANF
+285 LNYKEAANF
-294 ELEIEITEI
+294 ELENGLTEL

-308 EGVDDCCDCEEYFGR
+308 EGVGDCCDCEEYFGR
-323 GGKRIYD
+323 GGDRIYQE
-330 KMKEWYNQVQGKIL
+330 MKKWYNKVQSKIL
-344 SSINKSCSMPTIILP
+344 SSISKPCSMPTIILP

-366 DDIGEFSIF
+366 DDMGEFSIF

-388 HYGDSANTYGGT
+388 HYGDSANTHSGT
-400 VQTID
+400 VVTMD
-405 GVPMYFSGA
+405 GNSMYLSGDS
-414 CQNNGLGF
+414 LGF
-422 TFNPD
+422 SFNPE
-427 YMERYVSSCMT
+427 YMEKFESGWTSYTDRYIMHEYDCNAKGCEHKKTYNNKNEFYVS
-438 CGYEGVFAEICPKC
+438 A
-452 GDRHIKQISY
+452 
-462 DPDRKENIEDVWSSY
+462 
-477 TERYITHEYCCDG
+477 
-490 ECENCSEKYDNRDE
+490 
-504 FFTNVTYYTYD
+504 VTYYTYD

-531 NEIKKK
+531 DEIKEK

-547 ENGWILIDGV
+547 DNGWILIDGV

-585 EEGTNTPYTFVNGK
+585 EDGTNTPYTFVNGK
-599 KVFADFYPAK
+599 KIFADFYPAK
-609 DSGVFYFPF
+609 DNGVFYFPF
-618 FLSESAEFVE
+618 FLSESVEFVE
-628 KCSGKLFNIENYMQF
+628 KCSGKLFNIKNYKQF
-643 KRHEK
+643 KRYEK
-648 LNHIFYIEYHGKVY
+648 LNHIYYIEYHGKVY

-694 LYCIDGVKFY
+694 LYCINGVKFY
-704 NDASVIG
+704 NDASVTG
-711 GLEDYTL
+711 GLEDYIL

-726 TVDENN
+726 TVDKNGN
-732 KNIIKIEPFMDDDKC
+732 NIIKIEPFMDDDKC
-747 AFTIYSVEEITGH
+747 VFTIYNVEEITGH

-792 ATAHQPPQGTE
+792 ATAHQPPEGTE

-827 EIIVAKTK
+827 EIIEAKEK

-861 DNIVTD
+861 DNIVND
-867 TIHYAELDSG
+867 TIYYVELDSG
-877 DTRIVYDHDG
+877 DTRIIYDHNG
-887 AQKFSTPSGYTS
+887 IQKFSTPSGYTS

-905 ATEVKDTLEESGKT
+905 ATEVKDSLEESGKT

-950 KARGDKHNTSNGE
+950 KTRGDKYKTSNGE

-1000 KRKDPCKHSISYPV
+1000 KRKDPCKHSISYPI

-1073 PTFREEYRFGVS
+1073 PTYREEYRFGIS
-1085 TLENVDSD
+1085 ALENVDSD

-1122 GNGYFKIM
+1122 GLNFFKIM

>member
-12 PMTSRLPSVWPAYY
+12 PMTSRLPSVWPAYLDNKLY
-26 NNEPDIYYFDD
+26 FFDD
-37 ASLKN
+37 AHLKE

-57 IVVFPTPY
+57 IVVNHAPSEFGKDGRPQSAETY
-65 SCHTDADYS
+65 YL
-74 VVDGC
+74 VDGC
-79 HCYGGDY
+79 HCYGSLY
-86 ETNVGCSNEGSLSYD
+86 ETNSGCSNCGSSSYD
-101 ELNFSGDC
+101 ELRFSGEC
-109 ELCIDAEPCNNECNF
+109 SPCISGECSF

-134 YYFFNEY
+134 YYFFTEY
-141 YNLLKQYSHCDR
+141 YNLLKQYSHCNR

-177 TDRQTYID
+177 TDRQTYVD

-202 DKDGALIDAK
+202 NKDGALIDAK

-222 HDEYEGDRTAI
+222 NDEYEGDRTAI

-246 DNVVPSFTIPMAY
+246 DNVVPSFTIPVAY

-294 ELEIEITEI
+294 ELEREITEI

-308 EGVDDCCDCEEYFGR
+308 EGIDDCCDCEEYFER

-388 HYGDSANTYGGT
+388 HYGDSANTHSGT
-400 VQTID
+400 VVTMD
-405 GVPMYFSGA
+405 GNSMYLSGDS
-414 CQNNGLGF
+414 LGF
-422 TFNPD
+422 SFNPE
-427 YMERYVSSCMT
+427 YMEKFESGWTSYTDRYIMHEYDCNAKGCEHKKTYNNKNEFYVS
-438 CGYEGVFAEICPKC
+438 A
-452 GDRHIKQISY
+452 
-462 DPDRKENIEDVWSSY
+462 
-477 TERYITHEYCCDG
+477 
-490 ECENCSEKYDNRDE
+490 
-504 FFTNVTYYTYD
+504 VTYYTYD

-523 TGSKEDAK
+523 AGSKKHAK
-531 NEIKKK
+531 DEIKEK

-547 ENGWILIDGV
+547 DNGWILIDGV

-562 EAEFGKYD
+562 EAEFGEYD

-585 EEGTNTPYTFVNGK
+585 EDGTNTPYTFVNGK

-618 FLSESAEFVE
+618 FLSKSAEFVE

-643 KRHEK
+643 KRYEK
-648 LNHIFYIEYHGKVY
+648 LNHIYYIEYHGKVY

-704 NDASVIG
+704 NDASVTG
-711 GLEDYTL
+711 GLEDYIL

-726 TVDENN
+726 TVDKNGN
-732 KNIIKIEPFMDDDKC
+732 NIIKIEPFMDDEHSI
-747 AFTIYSVEEITGH
+747 FTIYSVDEITGQ
-760 TVSKIADIRLYNVLT
+760 TVSKLSDIRLYNVLT
-775 DDIGNTI
+775 DDVGNTI
-782 EGIYDLRASG
+782 EGIYDVRAVGTSG

-816 NRFSQSMDDMD
+816 QRFSQTKDDMD
-827 EIIVAKTK
+827 DII
-835 NGWSDFRNYFVG
+835 SDYDERNYFVG
-847 DIITKMTFYYKDYN
+847 DIITKMTFYYKDYDGN
-861 DNIVTD
+861 VVND
-867 TIHYAELDSG
+867 TIRYAELGSD
-877 DTRIVYDHDG
+877 DVRYIYDYNSSEEY
-887 AQKFSTPSGYTS
+887 STPSGYTS
-899 LKAIQL
+899 LKAIQF
-905 ATEVKDTLEESGKT
+905 ATEVKDTLEQSGKT
-919 KFMKDDIYCDIT
+919 KYMYDDIYCDIT
-931 YYVGATLSRIEGK
+931 YYVGATLSRKEGK
-944 QYNLSS
+944 EYNLAS
-950 KARGDKHNTSNGE
+950 KARDDKHKTSKDVSDE
-963 FYYSNYGV
+963 QYHCYSNYGV
-971 EYIETVRFVKTN
+971 EYTETVRFVKTN

-991 KDEESTLPS
+991 KNENSILPS
-1000 KRKDPCKHSISYPV
+1000 KRKKPCNHSVSYPI

-1031 DTEYSVPMA
+1031 KTEYSVPMA

-1045 INVFSGNSDTFAD
+1045 INIFSGNGDTFGEK
-1058 RYPEEMTKH
+1058 YPEEMATH
-1067 NDLQVF
+1067 NNLQVF
-1073 PTFREEYRFGVS
+1073 PTYREEYRFGVS
-1085 TLENVDSD
+1085 SIENVDSD

>member
-12 PMTSRLPSVWPAYY
+12 PMASRLPSVWPAYLDNKLY
-26 NNEPDIYYFDD
+26 FFDD
-37 ASLKN
+37 AHLKE

-57 IVVFPTPY
+57 IVVSPTPY

-86 ETNVGCSNEGSLSYD
+86 ETNVGSSNERSLSYD

-109 ELCIDAEPCNNECNF
+109 CLCVDAEPCNNECNF

-202 DKDGALIDAK
+202 NKDGALIDAK

-264 KDILFYP
+264 KDMLFYP
-271 DVIKWMKWFNDRED
+271 DVIKWMKWFSDREE

-294 ELEIEITEI
+294 ELERGLTEL

-323 GGKRIYD
+323 GGDRIYQE
-330 KMKEWYNQVQGKIL
+330 MKKWYNKVQSKIL
-344 SSINKSCSMPTIILP
+344 SSISKPCSMPTIILP

-381 GKDYRVA
+381 GLDYRVA

-400 VQTID
+400 VQTMD
-405 GVPMYFSGA
+405 GIPMYLSGD
-414 CQNNGLGF
+414 CQNNGWGF

-427 YMERYVSSCMT
+427 YMEKYVSSCMT

-452 GDRHIKQISY
+452 GNRHIKQISY
-462 DPDRKENIEDVWSSY
+462 EPDRKENIEGAWTSY
-477 TERYITHEYCCDG
+477 TEKYIN
-490 ECENCSEKYDNRDE
+490 ENRCE
-504 FFTNVTYYTYD
+504 FFTDVTYYTYD

-523 TGSKEDAK
+523 TGSKEHAK
-531 NEIKKK
+531 DEIKKK

-547 ENGWILIDGV
+547 DNGWILIDGV

-643 KRHEK
+643 KRYEK
-648 LNHIFYIEYHGKVY
+648 LNHIYYIEYHGKVY

-694 LYCIDGVKFY
+694 LYCINGVKFY
-704 NDASVIG
+704 NDTSVIG
-711 GLEDYTL
+711 GLEDYIL

-726 TVDENN
+726 TVDENG

-747 AFTIYSVEEITGH
+747 VFTIYSVEEITGH

-782 EGIYDLRASG
+782 EGVYDLRASG
-792 ATAHQPPQGTE
+792 ATAHQPPEGTE

-827 EIIVAKTK
+827 EIIEAKAK

-861 DNIVTD
+861 DNIVND
-867 TIHYAELDSG
+867 TVYYVELDSG
-877 DTRIVYDHDG
+877 DTRIIYDHNG
-887 AQKFSTPSGYTS
+887 TQKFSTPSGYTS

-1073 PTFREEYRFGVS
+1073 PTYREEYRFGIS
-1085 TLENVDSD
+1085 ALENVDSD

>member
-26 NNEPDIYYFDD
+26 NNELDIYYFDD

-57 IVVFPTPY
+57 IVVSPKPY
-65 SCHTDADYS
+65 SSHTDTDYS

-79 HCYGGDY
+79 HCYGGNY
-86 ETNVGCSNEGSLSYD
+86 KTNVGCSNEGNSSYD
-101 ELNFSGDC
+101 ELCD
-109 ELCIDAEPCNNECNF
+109 F

-177 TDRQTYID
+177 TDKQTYLD

-196 VYVDLY
+196 VEVQIYN
-202 DKDGALIDAK
+202 KDTASYSTMTPEQA
-212 LDLEE
+212 
-217 YYKKI
+217 
-222 HDEYEGDRTAI
+222 HDEFRGDRMAMTD
-233 INVYDGGFFKWIC
+233 VYDVGFFKWIC

-259 RNYWK
+259 RNYWN

-271 DVIKWMKWFNDRED
+271 DVIKWMKWFSDREE
-285 LNYEEAANF
+285 LNYEETANF
-294 ELEIEITEI
+294 DLESGLTEL

-323 GGKRIYD
+323 GGDRIYQE
-330 KMKEWYNQVQGKIL
+330 MKEWYNKVQGNIL
-344 SSINKSCSMPTIILP
+344 SSISKPCSMPTIILP

-405 GVPMYFSGA
+405 GVSMYFSGA

-427 YMERYVSSCMT
+427 YMGRYVSSCMT

-462 DPDRKENIEDVWSSY
+462 NPDRKENIEDVWSSY

-523 TGSKEDAK
+523 TGSKANAK

-562 EAEFGKYD
+562 EAEFGKYS
-570 QSNVYLKDNTYLVFR
+570 QNNVYLKDNTYLVFR
-585 EEGTNTPYTFVNGK
+585 EDGTNTPYTFVNGK
-599 KVFADFYPAK
+599 KIFADFYPAK

-618 FLSESAEFVE
+618 FLSEDAKFVE
-628 KCSGKLFNIENYMQF
+628 KCSGKIFNIENYMQF
-643 KRHEK
+643 KRYKK
-648 LNHIFYIEYHGKVY
+648 LNHIYYIEYHGKVY
-662 NLGTDGTQ
+662 NLGTDGIQ

-694 LYCIDGVKFY
+694 LYCINGVKFY
-704 NDASVIG
+704 NDASVTG

-726 TVDENN
+726 TDENG

-747 AFTIYSVEEITGH
+747 VFTIYSVEEITGH

-792 ATAHQPPQGTE
+792 ATAHQPPEGTE

-861 DNIVTD
+861 DNIVND
-867 TIHYAELDSG
+867 TVYYAELDSG
-877 DTRIVYDHDG
+877 DTRIIYDHNG
-887 AQKFSTPSGYTS
+887 AQKFSTPSSYTS

-950 KARGDKHNTSNGE
+950 KARGDKHKTSNGE

-1031 DTEYSVPMA
+1031 DTEYYVPMA

-1045 INVFSGNSDTFAD
+1045 INVFSGNSDTFGEK
-1058 RYPEEMTKH
+1058 YPEEMAKH

-1073 PTFREEYRFGVS
+1073 PIYREEYRFGIS
-1085 TLENVDSD
+1085 ALENVDSD

>member
-12 PMTSRLPSVWPAYY
+12 PMTSRLPSVWPAYLDNKLY
-26 NNEPDIYYFDD
+26 FFDD
-37 ASLKN
+37 THLKE
-42 RDWAYTSNWGMVPVN
+42 RDWEYTSNWGMAPVN
-57 IVVFPTPY
+57 IVVNHAPSELGEDGRPQSAETY
-65 SCHTDADYS
+65 SI
-74 VVDGC
+74 VDGC
-79 HCYGGDY
+79 HCYGSLY
-86 ETNVGCSNEGSLSYD
+86 ETNSGCSNCGSSSYD
-101 ELNFSGDC
+101 ELCD
-109 ELCIDAEPCNNECNF
+109 F

-134 YYFFNEY
+134 YYFFTEY
-141 YNLLKQYSHCDR
+141 YNLLKQYSHCNR

-177 TDRQTYID
+177 TDKQTYVD

-202 DKDGALIDAK
+202 NKDGALIDAK

-217 YYKKI
+217 YHKKI
-222 HDEYEGDRTAI
+222 DNEYEIDRIAI

-271 DVIKWMKWFNDRED
+271 DVIKWMKWFSDREE
-285 LNYEEAANF
+285 LNYEETANF
-294 ELEIEITEI
+294 ELEMGLTEL

-323 GGKRIYD
+323 GGDRIYQE
-330 KMKEWYNQVQGKIL
+330 MKKWYNKVQSKIL
-344 SSINKSCSMPTIILP
+344 SSISKPCSMPTIILP

-388 HYGDSANTYGGT
+388 HYGDSANTHSGT
-400 VQTID
+400 VVTMD
-405 GVPMYFSGA
+405 GNSMYLSGDS
-414 CQNNGLGF
+414 LGF
-422 TFNPD
+422 SFSPE
-427 YMERYVSSCMT
+427 YMEKFESGWTSYTDRYIMHEYDCNAKGCEHKKTYNNKNEFYVS
-438 CGYEGVFAEICPKC
+438 A
-452 GDRHIKQISY
+452 
-462 DPDRKENIEDVWSSY
+462 
-477 TERYITHEYCCDG
+477 
-490 ECENCSEKYDNRDE
+490 
-504 FFTNVTYYTYD
+504 VTYYTYD

-523 TGSKEDAK
+523 AGSIDNAK

-585 EEGTNTPYTFVNGK
+585 EDGTNTPYTFVNGK

-643 KRHEK
+643 KRYEK
-648 LNHIFYIEYHGKVY
+648 LNHIYYIEYHGKVY

-694 LYCIDGVKFY
+694 LYCINGVKFY
-704 NDASVIG
+704 NDASVTG
-711 GLEDYTL
+711 GLEDYIL

-726 TVDENN
+726 TVDKNG

-747 AFTIYSVEEITGH
+747 VFTIYSVEEITGH

-792 ATAHQPPQGTE
+792 ATAHQPPEGTE

-827 EIIVAKTK
+827 EIIEAKEK

-861 DNIVTD
+861 DNIVND
-867 TIHYAELDSG
+867 TIYYVELDSG
-877 DTRIVYDHDG
+877 DTRIIYDHNG
-887 AQKFSTPSGYTS
+887 IQKFSTPSGYTS

-931 YYVGATLSRIEGK
+931 YYVGATLSRIDGK

-950 KARGDKHNTSNGE
+950 KARGDKYNTSNGE

-1031 DTEYSVPMA
+1031 DTECSVPMA

-1058 RYPEEMTKH
+1058 RYPEEMIKH

-1073 PTFREEYRFGVS
+1073 PTYREEYRFGIS
-1085 TLENVDSD
+1085 ALENVDSD

>member
-12 PMTSRLPSVWPAYY
+12 PMTSRLPSIWPAYY

-57 IVVFPTPY
+57 IVVSPTPY

-86 ETNVGCSNEGSLSYD
+86 ETNVGSSNERSLSYD

-109 ELCIDAEPCNNECNF
+109 CLCVDAEPCNSECNF

-294 ELEIEITEI
+294 ELEREITEI

-308 EGVDDCCDCEEYFGR
+308 EGIDDCCDCEEYFGR
-323 GGKRIYD
+323 GGDRIYQE
-330 KMKEWYNQVQGKIL
+330 MKKWYNKVQSKIL
-344 SSINKSCSMPTIILP
+344 SSISKPCSMPTIILP

-381 GKDYRVA
+381 GLDYRVA

-400 VQTID
+400 VVTMD
-405 GVPMYFSGA
+405 GNSMYLSGDS
-414 CQNNGLGF
+414 LGF
-422 TFNPD
+422 SFNPE
-427 YMERYVSSCMT
+427 YMEKFESGWTSYTDRYIMHEYDCNAKGCEHKKTYNNKNEFYVS
-438 CGYEGVFAEICPKC
+438 A
-452 GDRHIKQISY
+452 
-462 DPDRKENIEDVWSSY
+462 
-477 TERYITHEYCCDG
+477 
-490 ECENCSEKYDNRDE
+490 
-504 FFTNVTYYTYD
+504 VTYYTYD

-523 TGSKEDAK
+523 AGSIDNAK

-547 ENGWILIDGV
+547 DNGWILIDGV

-643 KRHEK
+643 ERYEK
-648 LNHIFYIEYHGKVY
+648 LNHIYYIEYHGKVY

-694 LYCIDGVKFY
+694 LYCINGVKFY
-704 NDASVIG
+704 NDTSVIG
-711 GLEDYTL
+711 GLEDYIL

-726 TVDENN
+726 TVDENG

-747 AFTIYSVEEITGH
+747 VFTIYSVEEITGH

-792 ATAHQPPQGTE
+792 ATAHQPPEGTE

-827 EIIVAKTK
+827 EIIEAKAK

-861 DNIVTD
+861 DNIVND
-867 TIHYAELDSG
+867 TVYYVELDSG
-877 DTRIVYDHDG
+877 DTRIIYDHNG
-887 AQKFSTPSGYTS
+887 TQKFSTPSGYTS

-950 KARGDKHNTSNGE
+950 KARGDKYKTSNGE

-971 EYIETVRFVKTN
+971 EYIETVKFVKTN

-1000 KRKDPCKHSISYPV
+1000 KRKDPCKHSISYPI

-1058 RYPEEMTKH
+1058 RYLEEMTKH

-1073 PTFREEYRFGVS
+1073 PTYREEYRFGIS
-1085 TLENVDSD
+1085 ALENVDSD

-1122 GNGYFKIM
+1122 GLNFFKIM

>member
-12 PMTSRLPSVWPAYY
+12 PMTSRLPSVWPAYLDNKLY
-26 NNEPDIYYFDD
+26 FFDD
-37 ASLKN
+37 AHLKEM
-42 RDWAYTSNWGMVPVN
+42 DWAYTSNWGMVPVN
-57 IVVFPTPY
+57 IVVNHAPSEFGKDGRPQSAETY
-65 SCHTDADYS
+65 YL
-74 VVDGC
+74 VDGC
-79 HCYGGDY
+79 HCYGSLY
-86 ETNVGCSNEGSLSYD
+86 ETNSGCSNCGSSSYD
-101 ELNFSGDC
+101 ELRFSGEC
-109 ELCIDAEPCNNECNF
+109 SPCISGECSF

-134 YYFFNEY
+134 YYFFTEY
-141 YNLLKQYSHCDR
+141 YNLLKQYSHCNR

-177 TDRQTYID
+177 TDRQTYVD

-202 DKDGALIDAK
+202 NKDGALIDAK

-222 HDEYEGDRTAI
+222 NDEYEGDRTAI

-246 DNVVPSFTIPMAY
+246 DNVVPSFTIPVAY

-294 ELEIEITEI
+294 ELEREITEI

-308 EGVDDCCDCEEYFGR
+308 EGIDDCCDCEEYFGR

-388 HYGDSANTYGGT
+388 HYGDSANTHSGT
-400 VQTID
+400 VVTMD
-405 GVPMYFSGA
+405 GNSMYLSGDS
-414 CQNNGLGF
+414 LGF
-422 TFNPD
+422 SFNPE
-427 YMERYVSSCMT
+427 YMEKFESGWTSYTDRYIMHEYDCNAKGCEHKKTYNNKNEFYVS
-438 CGYEGVFAEICPKC
+438 A
-452 GDRHIKQISY
+452 
-462 DPDRKENIEDVWSSY
+462 
-477 TERYITHEYCCDG
+477 
-490 ECENCSEKYDNRDE
+490 
-504 FFTNVTYYTYD
+504 VTYYTYD

-523 TGSKEDAK
+523 AGSKEHAK
-531 NEIKKK
+531 DEIKEK

-547 ENGWILIDGV
+547 DNGWILIDGV

-562 EAEFGKYD
+562 EAEFGEYD

-585 EEGTNTPYTFVNGK
+585 EDGTNTPYTFVNGK

-609 DSGVFYFPF
+609 NSGVFYFPF
-618 FLSESAEFVE
+618 FLSKSAEFVE
-628 KCSGKLFNIENYMQF
+628 TCSGKLFNIENYKQF
-643 KRHEK
+643 ERYKRSK
-648 LNHIFYIEYHGKVY
+648 QIYYIEYHGKVY

-704 NDASVIG
+704 NDASVTG
-711 GLEDYTL
+711 GLEDYIL

-726 TVDENN
+726 TVDENG

-747 AFTIYSVEEITGH
+747 VFTIYSVDEITGQ
-760 TVSKIADIRLYNVLT
+760 TVSKLSDIRLYNVLT
-775 DDIGNTI
+775 DDVGNTI
-782 EGIYDLRASG
+782 EGIYDVRAVGTSG

-816 NRFSQSMDDMD
+816 QRFSQTSDDMD
-827 EIIVAKTK
+827 GVITAKE
-835 NGWSDFRNYFVG
+835 SDFRNYFVG
-847 DIITKMTFYYKDYN
+847 DIITKMTFYYKDYDGN
-861 DNIVTD
+861 VVND
-867 TIHYAELDSG
+867 TIRYAELGND
-877 DTRIVYDHDG
+877 DVRYIYDYNSSE
-887 AQKFSTPSGYTS
+887 KYSTPSGYTS

-919 KFMKDDIYCDIT
+919 KYMYDDIYCDIT
-931 YYVGATLSRIEGK
+931 YYVGATLSRKEGK
-944 QYNLSS
+944 EYNLAS
-950 KARGDKHNTSNGE
+950 KARDDKHKTSKDVSDE
-963 FYYSNYGV
+963 QYHYYSNYGV
-971 EYIETVRFVKTN
+971 EYTETVRFVKTN

-991 KDEESTLPS
+991 KNENSILPS
-1000 KRKDPCKHSISYPV
+1000 KRKKPCNHSVSYPI

-1031 DTEYSVPMA
+1031 KTEYSVPMA

-1045 INVFSGNSDTFAD
+1045 INIFSGNGDTFGEK
-1058 RYPEEMTKH
+1058 YPEEMATH
-1067 NDLQVF
+1067 NNLQVF
-1073 PTFREEYRFGVS
+1073 PTYREEYRFGVS
-1085 TLENVDSD
+1085 SIENVDSD

>member
-12 PMTSRLPSVWPAYY
+12 PMTSRLPSVWPAYLDNKLY
-26 NNEPDIYYFDD
+26 FFDD
-37 ASLKN
+37 AHLKE

-57 IVVFPTPY
+57 IVVNHAPSEFGKDGRPQSAETY
-65 SCHTDADYS
+65 YL
-74 VVDGC
+74 VDGC
-79 HCYGGDY
+79 HCYGRLY
-86 ETNVGCSNEGSLSYD
+86 ETNSGCSNCGSSSYD
-101 ELNFSGDC
+101 ELRFSGEC
-109 ELCIDAEPCNNECNF
+109 SSCISGECSF

-134 YYFFNEY
+134 YYFFTEY
-141 YNLLKQYSHCDR
+141 YNLLKQYSHCNR

-177 TDRQTYID
+177 TDRQTYVD

-202 DKDGALIDAK
+202 NKDGALIDAK

-264 KDILFYP
+264 KDMLFYP
-271 DVIKWMKWFNDRED
+271 DVIKWMKWFSDREE
-285 LNYEEAANF
+285 LNYKEAANF
-294 ELEIEITEI
+294 ELENGLTEL

-308 EGVDDCCDCEEYFGR
+308 EGVGDCCDCEEYFGR
-323 GGKRIYD
+323 GGDRIYQE
-330 KMKEWYNQVQGKIL
+330 MKKWYNKVQSKIL
-344 SSINKSCSMPTIILP
+344 SSISKPCSMPTIILP

-388 HYGDSANTYGGT
+388 HYGDSANTHSGT
-400 VQTID
+400 VVTMD
-405 GVPMYFSGA
+405 GNSMYLSGDS
-414 CQNNGLGF
+414 LGF
-422 TFNPD
+422 SFNPE
-427 YMERYVSSCMT
+427 YMEKFESGWTSYTDRYIMHEYDCNAKGCEHKKTYNNKNEFYVS
-438 CGYEGVFAEICPKC
+438 A
-452 GDRHIKQISY
+452 
-462 DPDRKENIEDVWSSY
+462 
-477 TERYITHEYCCDG
+477 
-490 ECENCSEKYDNRDE
+490 
-504 FFTNVTYYTYD
+504 VTYYTYD

-523 TGSKEDAK
+523 AGSKEDAK
-531 NEIKKK
+531 DEIKEK
-537 LTKIYPLTTC
+537 LTKNYPLTTC
-547 ENGWILIDGV
+547 DNGWILIDGV

-585 EEGTNTPYTFVNGK
+585 EDGTNTPYTFVNGK

-643 KRHEK
+643 KRYEK
-648 LNHIFYIEYHGKVY
+648 LNHIYYIEYHGKVY

-704 NDASVIG
+704 NDASVTG
-711 GLEDYTL
+711 GLEDYIL

-726 TVDENN
+726 TVDENGN
-732 KNIIKIEPFMDDDKC
+732 NIIKIEPFMDDEHSI
-747 AFTIYSVEEITGH
+747 FTIYSVDEITGQ
-760 TVSKIADIRLYNVLT
+760 TVSKLSDIRLYNVLT
-775 DDIGNTI
+775 DDVGNTI
-782 EGIYDLRASG
+782 EGIYDLRASW

-816 NRFSQSMDDMD
+816 QRFSQTKDDMD
-827 EIIVAKTK
+827 DII
-835 NGWSDFRNYFVG
+835 SDYDERNYFVG
-847 DIITKMTFYYKDYN
+847 DIITKMTFYYKDYDGN
-861 DNIVTD
+861 VVND
-867 TIHYAELDSG
+867 TIRYAELGSD
-877 DTRIVYDHDG
+877 DVRYIYDYNSSEEY
-887 AQKFSTPSGYTS
+887 STPSGYTS

-919 KFMKDDIYCDIT
+919 KYMYDDIYCDIT
-931 YYVGATLSRIEGK
+931 YYVGATLSRKEGK
-944 QYNLSS
+944 EYNLAS
-950 KARGDKHNTSNGE
+950 KARDDKHKTSKDVSDE
-963 FYYSNYGV
+963 QYHYYSNYGV
-971 EYIETVRFVKTN
+971 EYTETVRFVKTN

-991 KDEESTLPS
+991 KNENSILPS
-1000 KRKDPCKHSISYPV
+1000 KRKKPCNHSVSYPI

-1031 DTEYSVPMA
+1031 KTEYSVPMA

-1045 INVFSGNSDTFAD
+1045 INIFSGNGDTFGEK
-1058 RYPEEMTKH
+1058 YPEEMATH
-1067 NDLQVF
+1067 NNLQVF
-1073 PTFREEYRFGVS
+1073 PTYREEYRFGVS
-1085 TLENVDSD
+1085 SIENVDSD

-1122 GNGYFKIM
+1122 GLNFFKIIDG
-1130 ES
+1130 

>member
-12 PMTSRLPSVWPAYY
+12 PMTSRLPSVWPAYLDNKLY
-26 NNEPDIYYFDD
+26 FFDD
-37 ASLKN
+37 AHLKE

-57 IVVFPTPY
+57 IVVNHAPSEFGKDGRPQSAETY
-65 SCHTDADYS
+65 YL
-74 VVDGC
+74 VDGC
-79 HCYGGDY
+79 HCYDSLY
-86 ETNVGCSNEGSLSYD
+86 ETNSGCSNCGSSSYD
-101 ELNFSGDC
+101 ELRFSGEC
-109 ELCIDAEPCNNECNF
+109 SPCISGECSF

-134 YYFFNEY
+134 YYFFTEY
-141 YNLLKQYSHCDR
+141 YNLLKQYSHCNR

-177 TDRQTYID
+177 TDRQTYVD

-202 DKDGALIDAK
+202 NKDGALIDAK

-264 KDILFYP
+264 KDMLFYP
-271 DVIKWMKWFNDRED
+271 DVVKWMKWFSDREE

-294 ELEIEITEI
+294 ELENGLTEL

-308 EGVDDCCDCEEYFGR
+308 EGVGDCCDCEEYFGR
-323 GGKRIYD
+323 GGDRIYQE
-330 KMKEWYNQVQGKIL
+330 MKKWYNKVQSKIL
-344 SSINKSCSMPTIILP
+344 SSISKPCSMPTIILP

-366 DDIGEFSIF
+366 DDMGEFSIF

-388 HYGDSANTYGGT
+388 HYGDSANTHSGT
-400 VQTID
+400 VVTMD
-405 GVPMYFSGA
+405 GNSMYLSGDS
-414 CQNNGLGF
+414 LGF
-422 TFNPD
+422 SFNSE
-427 YMERYVSSCMT
+427 YMEKFESGWTSYTDRYIMHEYDCNAKGCEHKKTYNNKNEFYVS
-438 CGYEGVFAEICPKC
+438 A
-452 GDRHIKQISY
+452 
-462 DPDRKENIEDVWSSY
+462 
-477 TERYITHEYCCDG
+477 
-490 ECENCSEKYDNRDE
+490 
-504 FFTNVTYYTYD
+504 VTYYTYD

-531 NEIKKK
+531 DEIKEK

-547 ENGWILIDGV
+547 DNGWILIDGV

-585 EEGTNTPYTFVNGK
+585 EDGTNTPYTFVNGK

-643 KRHEK
+643 KRYEK
-648 LNHIFYIEYHGKVY
+648 LNHIYYIEYHGKVY

-694 LYCIDGVKFY
+694 LYCINGVKFY
-704 NDASVIG
+704 NDASVTG
-711 GLEDYTL
+711 GLEDYIL

-726 TVDENN
+726 TVDKNS

-747 AFTIYSVEEITGH
+747 VFTIYSVEEITGH

-782 EGIYDLRASG
+782 EGIYDLRASW
-792 ATAHQPPQGTE
+792 ATAHQPPEGTE

-827 EIIVAKTK
+827 EIIEAKKK

-861 DNIVTD
+861 DNIVND
-867 TIHYAELDSG
+867 TIYYVELDSG
-877 DTRIVYDHDG
+877 DTRIIYDHNG
-887 AQKFSTPSGYTS
+887 IQKFSTPSGYTS

-905 ATEVKDTLEESGKT
+905 ATEVKDSLEESGKT

-950 KARGDKHNTSNGE
+950 KARGDKYKTSNGE

-1073 PTFREEYRFGVS
+1073 PTYREEYRFGIS
-1085 TLENVDSD
+1085 ALENVDSD

>member
-57 IVVFPTPY
+57 IVVNHNPNELGSDGRPQSAET
-65 SCHTDADYS
+65 YS

-79 HCYGGDY
+79 HCYAQSGT
-86 ETNVGCSNEGSLSYD
+86 EYD
-101 ELNFSGDC
+101 KL
-109 ELCIDAEPCNNECNF
+109 CNF

-177 TDRQTYID
+177 TDKQTYLD

-196 VYVDLY
+196 VEVQIYN
-202 DKDGALIDAK
+202 KDTAK
-212 LDLEE
+212 
-217 YYKKI
+217 YSAMTPTQA
-222 HDEYEGDRTAI
+222 HDEFKGDRMAMTD
-233 INVYDGGFFKWIC
+233 VYDVGFFKWIC

-271 DVIKWMKWFNDRED
+271 DVIKWMKWFSDREE

-294 ELEIEITEI
+294 ELERGLTEL

-323 GGKRIYD
+323 GGDRIYQE
-330 KMKEWYNQVQGKIL
+330 MKKWYNKVQSKIL
-344 SSINKSCSMPTIILP
+344 SSISKPCSMPTIILP

-381 GKDYRVA
+381 GLDYRVA

-400 VQTID
+400 VQTMD
-405 GVPMYFSGA
+405 GIPMYLSGD
-414 CQNNGLGF
+414 CQNNGWGF

-427 YMERYVSSCMT
+427 YMEKYVSSCMT

-452 GDRHIKQISY
+452 GNRHIKQISY
-462 DPDRKENIEDVWSSY
+462 EPDRKENIEGAWTSY
-477 TERYITHEYCCDG
+477 TEKYIN
-490 ECENCSEKYDNRDE
+490 ENRGE
-504 FFTNVTYYTYD
+504 FFTDVTYYTYD

-523 TGSKEDAK
+523 TGSKEHAK
-531 NEIKKK
+531 DEIKKK

-547 ENGWILIDGV
+547 DNGWILIDGV

-643 KRHEK
+643 ERYEK
-648 LNHIFYIEYHGKVY
+648 LNHIYYIEYHGKVY

-694 LYCIDGVKFY
+694 LYCINGVKFY
-704 NDASVIG
+704 NDTSVIG
-711 GLEDYTL
+711 GLEDYIL

-726 TVDENN
+726 TVDENG

-747 AFTIYSVEEITGH
+747 VFTIYSVEEITGH

-792 ATAHQPPQGTE
+792 ATAHQPPEGTE

-827 EIIVAKTK
+827 EIIEAKAK

-861 DNIVTD
+861 DNIVND
-867 TIHYAELDSG
+867 TVYYVELDSG
-877 DTRIVYDHDG
+877 DTRIIYDHNG
-887 AQKFSTPSGYTS
+887 TQKFSTPSGYTS

-1031 DTEYSVPMA
+1031 NTEYSVPMA

-1073 PTFREEYRFGVS
+1073 PTYREEYRFGIS
-1085 TLENVDSD
+1085 ALENVDSD

-1122 GNGYFKIM
+1122 GLNFFKIM

>member
-12 PMTSRLPSVWPAYY
+12 PMTSRLPSVWPAYLDNKLY
-26 NNEPDIYYFDD
+26 FFDD
-37 ASLKN
+37 AHLKE

-57 IVVFPTPY
+57 IVVNHAPSEFGKDGRPQSAETY
-65 SCHTDADYS
+65 YL
-74 VVDGC
+74 VDGC
-79 HCYGGDY
+79 HCYGSLY
-86 ETNVGCSNEGSLSYD
+86 ETNSGCSNCGSSSYD
-101 ELNFSGDC
+101 ELRFSGEC
-109 ELCIDAEPCNNECNF
+109 SPCISGECSF

-134 YYFFNEY
+134 YYFFTEY
-141 YNLLKQYSHCDR
+141 YNLLKQYSHCNR

-264 KDILFYP
+264 KDMLFYP

-294 ELEIEITEI
+294 ELEREITEI

-308 EGVDDCCDCEEYFGR
+308 EGIDDCCDCEEYFGR

-388 HYGDSANTYGGT
+388 HYGDSANTHNGT
-400 VQTID
+400 VVTMD
-405 GVPMYFSGA
+405 GNSMYLSGDS
-414 CQNNGLGF
+414 LGF
-422 TFNPD
+422 SFNPE
-427 YMERYVSSCMT
+427 YMEKFESGWTSYTDRYIMHEYDCNAEGCEHKKTYNNKNEFYVS
-438 CGYEGVFAEICPKC
+438 A
-452 GDRHIKQISY
+452 
-462 DPDRKENIEDVWSSY
+462 
-477 TERYITHEYCCDG
+477 
-490 ECENCSEKYDNRDE
+490 
-504 FFTNVTYYTYD
+504 VTYYTYD

-523 TGSKEDAK
+523 AGSIDKAK

-562 EAEFGKYD
+562 ETEYWKYD
-570 QSNVYLKDNTYLVFR
+570 QSNVYLRDNTYLVFR
-585 EEGTNTPYTFVNGK
+585 EDFTDTPYTFVNGK
-599 KVFADFYPAK
+599 KIFADFYPAK
-609 DSGVFYFPF
+609 DNGVFYFPF
-618 FLSESAEFVE
+618 FLSENANFVE
-628 KCSGKLFNIENYMQF
+628 KCSGKLFNIENYKQF
-643 KRHEK
+643 KRYEK
-648 LNHIFYIEYHGKVY
+648 LNHIYYIEYHGKVY

-681 KTTGYTVNEYGDT
+681 KTTGYSVNEYGDT
-694 LYCIDGVKFY
+694 LYCINGVKFY
-704 NDASVIG
+704 NDASVTG
-711 GLEDYTL
+711 GLEDYIL

-726 TVDENN
+726 TVDKNGN
-732 KNIIKIEPFMDDDKC
+732 NIIKIEPFMDDEHSI
-747 AFTIYSVEEITGH
+747 FTIYSVDEITGQ
-760 TVSKIADIRLYNVLT
+760 TVSKLSDIRLYNVLT
-775 DDIGNTI
+775 DDVGNTI
-782 EGIYDLRASG
+782 EGIYDVRAVGTSG

-816 NRFSQSMDDMD
+816 QRFSQTKDDMD
-827 EIIVAKTK
+827 DII
-835 NGWSDFRNYFVG
+835 SDYDERNYFVG
-847 DIITKMTFYYKDYN
+847 DIITKMTFYYKDYDGN
-861 DNIVTD
+861 VVND
-867 TIHYAELDSG
+867 TIRYAELGSD
-877 DTRIVYDHDG
+877 DVRYIYDYNSSEEY
-887 AQKFSTPSGYTS
+887 STPSGYTS

-905 ATEVKDTLEESGKT
+905 ATEVKDTLEQSGKT
-919 KFMKDDIYCDIT
+919 KYMYDDIYCDIT
-931 YYVGATLSRIEGK
+931 YYVGATLSRKEGK
-944 QYNLSS
+944 EYNLASY
-950 KARGDKHNTSNGE
+950 ARGDKHSKNSTYSGKS
-963 FYYSNYGV
+963 FSNYGV
-971 EYIETVRFVKTN
+971 EYTETVRFVKTN
-983 WEYYLKKP
+983 LEYYLKKP
-991 KDEESTLPS
+991 KDENSILPS
-1000 KRKDPCKHSISYPV
+1000 KRKKPCNHSVSYPI

-1031 DTEYSVPMA
+1031 KTEYSVPIA

-1045 INVFSGNSDTFAD
+1045 INIFSGNGDTFGEK
-1058 RYPEEMTKH
+1058 YPEEMTKH

-1073 PTFREEYRFGVS
+1073 PTYREEYRFGIS
-1085 TLENVDSD
+1085 ALENVDSD

>member
-42 RDWAYTSNWGMVPVN
+42 RDWAYTSNWGMAPVN
-57 IVVFPTPY
+57 IVVNHAPSELGEDGRPQSAETY
-65 SCHTDADYS
+65 SI
-74 VVDGC
+74 VDGC
-79 HCYGGDY
+79 HCYGSLY
-86 ETNVGCSNEGSLSYD
+86 ETNSGCSNCGSSSYD
-101 ELNFSGDC
+101 ELRFSGEC
-109 ELCIDAEPCNNECNF
+109 SPCISGECSF

-134 YYFFNEY
+134 YYFFTEY
-141 YNLLKQYSHCDR
+141 YNLLKQYSHCNR

-177 TDRQTYID
+177 TDRQTYVD

-202 DKDGALIDAK
+202 DKDGALIDTK
-212 LDLEE
+212 LDLEK

-264 KDILFYP
+264 KDMLFYP
-271 DVIKWMKWFNDRED
+271 DVIKWMKWFSDREE
-285 LNYEEAANF
+285 LNYKEAANF
-294 ELEIEITEI
+294 ELENGLAEL

-308 EGVDDCCDCEEYFGR
+308 EGVGDCCDCEEYFGR
-323 GGKRIYD
+323 GGDRIYQE
-330 KMKEWYNQVQGKIL
+330 MKKWYNKVQSKIL

-388 HYGDSANTYGGT
+388 HYGDSANTHSGT
-400 VQTID
+400 VVTMD
-405 GVPMYFSGA
+405 GNSMYLSGDS
-414 CQNNGLGF
+414 LGF
-422 TFNPD
+422 SFNPE
-427 YMERYVSSCMT
+427 YMEKFESGWTSYTDRYIMHEYDCNAKGCEHKKTYNNKNEFYVS
-438 CGYEGVFAEICPKC
+438 A
-452 GDRHIKQISY
+452 
-462 DPDRKENIEDVWSSY
+462 
-477 TERYITHEYCCDG
+477 
-490 ECENCSEKYDNRDE
+490 
-504 FFTNVTYYTYD
+504 VTYYTYD

-523 TGSKEDAK
+523 AGSIDNAK

-547 ENGWILIDGV
+547 DNGWILIDGV

-585 EEGTNTPYTFVNGK
+585 EDGTNTPYTFVNGK

-628 KCSGKLFNIENYMQF
+628 KCSGKLFNIENYKQF
-643 KRHEK
+643 KRYEK
-648 LNHIFYIEYHGKVY
+648 LNHIYYIEYHGKVY

-694 LYCIDGVKFY
+694 LYCINGAKFY
-704 NDASVIG
+704 NDASVTG
-711 GLEDYTL
+711 GLEDYIL

-726 TVDENN
+726 TVDKNGN
-732 KNIIKIEPFMDDDKC
+732 NIIKIEPFMDDEHSI
-747 AFTIYSVEEITGH
+747 FTIYSVDEITGQ
-760 TVSKIADIRLYNVLT
+760 TVSKLSDIRLYNVLT
-775 DDIGNTI
+775 DDVGNTI
-782 EGIYDLRASG
+782 EGIYDVRAVGTSG

-816 NRFSQSMDDMD
+816 QRFSQTKDDMD
-827 EIIVAKTK
+827 DII
-835 NGWSDFRNYFVG
+835 SDYDERNYFVG
-847 DIITKMTFYYKDYN
+847 DIITKMTFYYKDYDGN
-861 DNIVTD
+861 VVND
-867 TIHYAELDSG
+867 TIRYAELGSD
-877 DTRIVYDHDG
+877 DVRYIYDYNSSEEY
-887 AQKFSTPSGYTS
+887 STPSGYTS

-905 ATEVKDTLEESGKT
+905 ATEVKDTLEQSGKT
-919 KFMKDDIYCDIT
+919 KYMYDDIYCDIT
-931 YYVGATLSRIEGK
+931 YYVGATLSRKEGK
-944 QYNLSS
+944 EYNLASY
-950 KARGDKHNTSNGE
+950 ARGDKHSKNSTYSGKS
-963 FYYSNYGV
+963 FSNYGV
-971 EYIETVRFVKTN
+971 EYTETVRFVKTN
-983 WEYYLKKP
+983 LEYYLKKP
-991 KDEESTLPS
+991 KDENSILPS
-1000 KRKDPCKHSISYPV
+1000 KRKKPCNHSVSYPI

-1031 DTEYSVPMA
+1031 KTEYSVPIA

-1045 INVFSGNSDTFAD
+1045 INIFSGNGDTFGEK
-1058 RYPEEMTKH
+1058 YPEEMATH
-1067 NDLQVF
+1067 NNLQVF
-1073 PTFREEYRFGVS
+1073 PTYREEYRFGVS
-1085 TLENVDSD
+1085 SIENVDSD